1 MSDIPIDF
9 TELAQLTLLGISA
22 SSLDFKSTTLESDRY
37 VCCREQGPQGNTV
50 AIVDLQNN
58 NEVTRKNMT
67 ADNAIMHPIENV
79 ISLRANGTT
88 LQIFNL
94 GTKQRLKAH
103 TMNEPVIYWKWL
115 DNKHLGLVTQSLIYF
130 WNVFD
135 GTNDGPSKLTDRHH
149 SLNNAQIIN
158 FVAEPDLNW
167 FAVTG
172 IAQEDGRIAGHIQLY
187 SKSRNV
193 SQAIEGHVC
202 KFASITLSGAS
213 HPTKVFCVGNKNAQ
227 GQGNMHIIEID
238 HVDGNPPFQK
248 KQVDIFFPPDASN
261 DFPISLQASNKYGI
275 IYILTKYGFIHLY
288 DMETGAN
295 LFVNRITADPVFT
308 ATSYNNGTG
317 ILTVNKSGQ
326 VLSVEVSREKIIPYV
341 LEKLSNVP
349 LALALSSRGGF
360 PGAENLFTQQFQ
372 NYLNQGDYTNAAKVA
387 ASSEQLRTQDTINKL
402 KHITPQPGQISP
414 ILQYFSTLLD
424 RGTLN
429 KYESIELAKPV
440 LQQDRK
446 PLFEK
451 WLKEDKLTSSEEL
464 GDIVKSYNDT
474 TLALAVYIRANVNI
488 KVVSCLAELGQF
500 DKIVPYCEKVGYN
513 PDFTNLI
520 QNLVRVNPDKA
531 SEFATSLL
539 ASPATDSKLNVEQIA
554 DLFFSQNYIQQGTAF
569 LLDALKNDSPS
580 EGHLQTK
587 VLEINLLHA
596 PQVADAILGN
606 QMFSHYDKPTIGKL
620 CEKSGLFQRALEHYD
635 DLKDI
640 KRVIVHTNVL
650 PSDWLVSYFG
660 QLNVDQSIACLKE
673 LFSHNLQQ
681 NLQVIIQ
688 VATKYSDLIGPQKL
702 IKLFEE
708 YKCSEGLYY
717 YLSSIVNLTQDS
729 DVVFKYIQ
737 AAARIGQTKEIERVV
752 RDNNVYNGE
761 KVKNFLKEFK
771 LEDQLPLVIVCDR
784 FNFVHDLILYLY
796 KNQYFKFIEVYVQS
810 VNPSNTPQVI
820 AGLLDVDCDE
830 AVIKNLLMSVLG
842 RVPIKTLVEEVE
854 KRNRLK
860 ILLPYLEKTLE
871 GGSNDQEVYNALAKI
886 YIDSNNSPEKF
897 LQENNNYDTLVVGK
911 YCEKRDP
918 YLAYISY
925 SKGGNDDE
933 LINITNENKMYKY
946 QARYLLQKS
955 DLDLWNKVL
964 GSDNI
969 HRRQLVDQVISTGI
983 PELDDPEPISIT
995 VKAFMENDLP
1005 EELMELLEK
1014 IILEPS
1020 AFSENASLQG
1030 LMILTAIKAD
1040 SSKVSGYIEK
1050 LDKFDPQEIAPLC
1063 IDNGLNEEAFEVY
1076 DKFELRSEAMNVL
1089 VESIVSLDRAEQY
1102 AEKYDTP
1109 ELWYQL
1115 GTAQLDG
1122 LRIPEAIDSYI
1133 KSKNPENFEQ
1143 VIDIAEHAGK
1153 EEELLPYLEMARET
1167 LREPVIDGAIIN
1179 AYATLDRLR
1188 DMESFVGGSNVAD
1201 LETIG
1206 DKLFEAKNYKGAKI
1220 LYSNVSKYSKLATT
1234 LVYLEDYQGA
1244 VDCARKASNTSVW
1257 KQVNNACIENKEFRL
1272 AQICGLNLIV
1282 DAEELPELVKTYEYN
1297 GYFNELISLF
1307 ESGLGLERAHMGMF
1321 TELAILY
1328 AKYTP
1333 EKVMEHLKLFW
1344 SRINIPKVLTACED
1358 AHLYPELIFLY
1369 CHYEEWDNAALTMI
1383 EKSEVAF
1390 DHSSFKEIIVKAPNL
1405 EIYYKAI
1412 QFYLN
1417 ENPSLLVDLLS
1428 VLTPKLDLPRVVRM
1442 FIKSDNLPMIKP
1454 FLISVL
1460 DKNNSVVNSAY
1471 HDLLIEEEDY
1481 KSLRSSIEHESN
1493 NRFNK
1498 LDLAERL
1505 EKHDLIF
1512 FRQIAAT
1519 LYAKEKKYNKAI
1531 SILKADKLWSDL
1543 LKVVAIS
1550 KSPKIARDI
1559 LDYFVETGNHECFVA
1574 LLYTSYEYISHDYV
1588 MEVSWLHNLSNFI
1601 KPYEISIAY
1610 ENQKK
1615 LNELYVDLKK
1625 RQDAEKGDEESSKNG
1640 QAPLMLTNGPMSFQ
1654 NTGLLS
1660 APSLGFQPTGTGFGN
1675 AF

>member
-1 MSDIPIDF
+1 MSDIPINF
-9 TELAQLTLLGISA
+9 TQLSELTQLGISPQ
-22 SSLDFKSTTLESDRY
+22 SLDFKSTTLESDHY
-37 VCCREQGPQGNTV
+37 ICVRESGAQGNTV
-50 AIVDLQNN
+50 AIVDLHNN
-58 NEVTRKNMT
+58 FEVTRKNMS
-67 ADNAIMHPIENV
+67 ADNAIMHPKENV
-79 ISLRANGTT
+79 IALRANGTA

-94 GTKQRLKAH
+94 GTKQRLKSH
-103 TMNEPVIYWKWL
+103 TIESPVVLWKWL
-115 DNKHLGLVTQSLIYF
+115 TDDVLGLVTATDIYI
-130 WNVFD
+130 WSIFD
-135 GTNDGPSKLTDRHH
+135 GTNNGPVKLTDRHH
-149 SLNNAQIIN
+149 SLNNCQIIN

-187 SKSRNV
+187 SKARNV

-202 KFASITLSGAS
+202 KFAQITLSGAHS
-213 HPTKVFCVGNKNAQ
+213 PTKVFCIGNKAAS
-227 GQGNMHIIEID
+227 GQGNLHIIEID
-238 HVDGNPPFQK
+238 HVDGNPPFHK
-248 KQVDIFFPPDASN
+248 KSVDIFFPPDATN

-288 DMETGAN
+288 DIESGSN

-308 ATSYNNGTG
+308 AAPYNDSTG
-317 ILTVNKSGQ
+317 IITINKSGQ
-326 VLSVEVSREKIIPYV
+326 VLAVEVSKDKIIPYV
-341 LEKLSNVP
+341 LEKLSDVN
-349 LALALSSRGGF
+349 LALSLASRGGF
-360 PGAENLFTQQFQ
+360 PGAENLFQQQFQ
-372 NYLNQGDYTNAAKVA
+372 NYLNQGDYANAAKVA
-387 ASSEQLRTQDTINKL
+387 ASSEQLRTQETINKL

-424 RGTLN
+424 RGSLN

-474 TLALAVYIRANVNI
+474 ALALAIYVRANVNI

-500 DKIVPYCEKVGYN
+500 DKILPYCQKVNYE
-513 PDFTNLI
+513 PDYTNLI

-539 ASPATDSKLNVEQIA
+539 ANNTANLNVENIA
-554 DLFFSQNYIQQGTAF
+554 DLFFSQNFIQQGTAF

-580 EGHLQTK
+580 DGHLQTK

-606 QMFSHYDKPTIGKL
+606 NMFSHYDKPSIGKL

-640 KRVIVHTNVL
+640 KRVVVHTNVL
-650 PSDWLVSYFG
+650 PNDWLVSYFG
-660 QLNVDQSIACLKE
+660 QLNVQQSMACLNE
-673 LFSHNLQQ
+673 LLSNNIQQ
-681 NLQVIIQ
+681 NLQVVIQ
-688 VATKYSDLIGPQKL
+688 VATKYSDLLGPLNL
-702 IKLFEE
+702 IKLFET
-708 YKCSEGLYY
+708 YKCNEGKYY
-717 YLSSIVNLTQDS
+717 YLSSIVNLTQDP
-729 DVVFKYIQ
+729 DVVFKYIE
-737 AAARIGQTKEIERVV
+737 AAAKMNQTKEIERVV

-771 LEDQLPLVIVCDR
+771 LDDQLPLIIVCDR

-796 KNQYFKFIEVYVQS
+796 KNQYFKFIEVYVQQ
-810 VNPSNTPQVI
+810 VNPANTPQVV

-830 AVIKNLLMSVLG
+830 NIIKGLLMSVLG
-842 RVPIKTLVEEVE
+842 RVPLKELVQEVE

-860 ILLPYLEKTLE
+860 ILLPFLEKTLE
-871 GGSNDQEVYNALAKI
+871 GGSTDQEVYNTLAKI

-897 LQENNNYDTLVVGK
+897 LQENDNYDTLAVGR

-918 YLAYISY
+918 YLAYIAY

-946 QARYLLQKS
+946 QARYLLAKS
-955 DLDLWNKVL
+955 DFDLWAKVL
-964 GSDNI
+964 SPDNV
-969 HRRQLVDQVISTGI
+969 HRRQLIDQVVSTGI
-983 PELDDPEPISIT
+983 PELSDPEPVSVT

-1005 EELMELLEK
+1005 QELIELLEK

-1020 AFSENASLQG
+1020 PFNDNTSLQG
-1030 LMILTAIKAD
+1030 LLILTAIKAD
-1040 SSKVSGYIEK
+1040 PSRVANYVEK
-1050 LDKFDPQEIAPLC
+1050 LDKYDPTEIAPLC
-1063 IDNGLNEEAFEVY
+1063 IDNDLFEEAFDVY
-1076 DKFELRSEAMNVL
+1076 DKFELRSEAMKVL
-1089 VESIVSLDRAEQY
+1089 VEDIMSLDRGEQY

-1109 ELWYQL
+1109 ELWFQL
-1115 GTAQLDG
+1115 GTAQLNG
-1122 LRIPEAIDSYI
+1122 LRIPEAISSYV
-1133 KSKNPENFEQ
+1133 KSKNPSNFEQ
-1143 VIDIAEHAGK
+1143 VIEIAERAGK
-1153 EEELLPYLEMARET
+1153 EEELIPFLEMARET
-1167 LREPVIDGAIIN
+1167 LREPIVDNAVIN
-1179 AYATLDRLR
+1179 CYASLNKLS
-1188 DMESFVGGSNVAD
+1188 EIEKFVAGPNVAV
-1201 LETIG
+1201 LEEIG
-1206 DKLFEAKNYKGAKI
+1206 DKLFEAKNYKAAKI
-1220 LYSNVSKYSKLATT
+1220 LYSNISKYSKLATT

-1244 VDCARKASNTSVW
+1244 VDCARKASNTNVW
-1257 KQVNNACIENKEFRL
+1257 KQVNSACIENKEFRL
-1272 AQICGLNLIV
+1272 AQICGLNLII
-1282 DAEELPELVKTYEYN
+1282 DAEELPALVRTYEYN
-1297 GYFNELISLF
+1297 GYFDEVISLF

-1328 AKYTP
+1328 SKYRP

-1344 SRINIPKVLTACED
+1344 SRINIPKVLSACED

-1383 EKSEVAF
+1383 DKSEVAF
-1390 DHSSFKEIIVKAPNL
+1390 DHSSFKEIIVKVSNL

-1412 QFYLN
+1412 NFYMS
-1417 ENPSLLVDLLS
+1417 ENPTLLVDLLS

-1442 FIKSDNLPMIKP
+1442 FVKSDNLPLIKP

-1460 DKNNSVVNSAY
+1460 DKNNSIVNSAY

-1481 KSLRSSIEHESN
+1481 KSLNSAIESETS
-1493 NRFNK
+1493 NRFNS

-1505 EKHDLIF
+1505 ENHKIIF
-1512 FRQIAAT
+1512 FRQISAT
-1519 LYAKEKKYNKAI
+1519 LYTKNKKYNKAI
-1531 SILKADKLWSDL
+1531 SILKSDKLWADL
-1543 LKVVAIS
+1543 IKTVTIS
-1550 KSPKIARDI
+1550 KSTKLAHEL

-1574 LLYTSYEYISHDYV
+1574 LLYSSYDLVEFDYV
-1588 MEVSWLHNLSNFI
+1588 LELSWLHNLSNFI
-1601 KPYEISIAY
+1601 KPYEISIVY
-1610 ENQKK
+1610 ENRKK
-1615 LNELYVDLKK
+1615 LDEVYDDLQK
-1625 RQDAEKGDEESSKNG
+1625 RKQAEEKDDEPATG
-1640 QAPLMLTNGPMSFQ
+1640 QPLMITGGPVAQ
-1654 NTGLLS
+1654 NFTGL
-1660 APSLGFQPTGTGFGN
+1660 GYQPTGTGFGN

>member
-1 MSDIPIDF
+1 MSNDIPINF
-9 TELAQLTLLGISA
+9 TQLALLTDLGIQPA
-22 SSLDFKSTTLESDRY
+22 SLDFRSTTLESDHY
-37 VCCREQGPQGNTV
+37 VCVRESGPQGNTV
-50 AIVDLQNN
+50 AIIDLRNN
-58 NEVTRKNMT
+58 NEVTRKNMG
-67 ADNAIMHPIENV
+67 ADSAIMHPEQFV

-94 GTKQRLKAH
+94 GTKERLKSF
-103 TMNEPVIYWKWL
+103 TMDQPVVFWRWLTNEV
-115 DNKHLGLVTQSLIYF
+115 LGLITANSIYI

-135 GTNDGPSKLTDRHH
+135 GTNQGPTKLTERHH

-158 FVAEPDLNW
+158 FVAEPDLGW

-172 IAQEDGRIAGHIQLY
+172 IAQENGAIAGHIQLY

-193 SQAIEGHVC
+193 SQAIEGHVS
-202 KFASITLSGAS
+202 KFASIKLNGAP

-227 GQGNMHIIEID
+227 GQGNLHIIEID
-238 HVDGNPPFQK
+238 HVDGNPAFPK
-248 KQVDIFFPPDASN
+248 KSVDIFFPPDAAN
-261 DFPISLQASNKYGI
+261 DFPISLQASDKFGV

-288 DMETGAN
+288 DLESGSN

-308 ATSYNNGTG
+308 AAAYNNGTG
-317 ILTVNKSGQ
+317 IITVNKSGQ
-326 VLSVEVSREKIIPYV
+326 VLSVEIAQDKIIPYI
-341 LEKLSNVP
+341 LEKLSDVP
-349 LALALSSRGGF
+349 LALSLSSRGGF
-360 PGAENLFTQQFQ
+360 PGAENLFQQQFQ
-372 NYLNQGDYTNAAKVA
+372 NYLNQGDYANAAKVA

-424 RGTLN
+424 RGSLN

-474 TLALAVYIRANVNI
+474 ALALAVYIRANVNI

-500 DKIVPYCEKVGYN
+500 DKILPYCERVGYQ
-513 PDFTNLI
+513 PDYTNLI

-531 SEFATSLL
+531 SEFAVSLL
-539 ASPATDSKLNVEQIA
+539 ASPDTNLKVENVA

-569 LLDALKNDSPS
+569 LLDALKNDSPA

-606 QMFSHYDKPTIGKL
+606 NMFSHYDKPTIGKL

-650 PSDWLVSYFG
+650 PNDWLVSYFG
-660 QLNVDQSIACLKE
+660 QLNVQQSVTCLKE
-673 LFSHNLQQ
+673 LLSNNMQQ
-681 NLQVIIQ
+681 NLQVVIQ
-688 VATKYSDLIGPQKL
+688 VATKYSDLIGPLTL
-702 IKLFEE
+702 IKIFED
-708 YKCSEGLYY
+708 YKCTEGEYY
-717 YLSSIVNLTQDS
+717 YLSSIVNLTQEP

-737 AAARIGQTKEIERVV
+737 CAAKMNQPKEIERVV

-771 LEDQLPLVIVCDR
+771 LDDQLPLIIVCDR

-796 KNQYFKFIEVYVQS
+796 KNQYFKFIEVYVQQ
-810 VNPSNTPQVI
+810 VNSANTPQVI

-830 AVIKNLLMSVLG
+830 NIIKGLLMSVLG
-842 RVPIKTLVEEVE
+842 RVPIKELVVEVE

-860 ILLPYLEKTLE
+860 ILLPFLEKTLE
-871 GGSNDQEVYNALAKI
+871 GGSTDQEVYNTLAKI
-886 YIDSNNSPEKF
+886 YIDSNNNPEKF
-897 LQENNNYDTLVVGK
+897 LQENPNYDTLSVGK

-918 YLAYISY
+918 YLAYIAY
-925 SKGGNDDE
+925 SKGNNNDE

-955 DLDLWNKVL
+955 DFELWSKVL
-964 GSDNI
+964 TEENP

-983 PELDDPEPISIT
+983 PELTDPEPISIT

-1005 EELMELLEK
+1005 QELIELLEK

-1020 AFSENASLQG
+1020 PFNDNTSLQG
-1030 LMILTAIKAD
+1030 LLILTAIKAD
-1040 SSKVSGYIEK
+1040 SSRVSGYVDK
-1050 LDKFDPQEIAPLC
+1050 LDKFDPHEIAPLC
-1063 IDNGLNEEAFEVY
+1063 IDNQLYEEAFEVY
-1076 DKFELRSEAMNVL
+1076 DKFELRTDAMKVL
-1089 VESIVSLDRAEQY
+1089 LDDIMSLDRGEQY
-1102 AEKYDTP
+1102 AEKYDTS

-1115 GTAQLDG
+1115 GTAQLNG
-1122 LRIPEAIDSYI
+1122 LRVPEAIDSYV

-1143 VIDIAEHAGK
+1143 VIEISEHAGK
-1153 EEELLPYLEMARET
+1153 EEELIPFLDMARET
-1167 LREPVIDGAIIN
+1167 LRESAIDGALIN
-1179 AYATLDRLR
+1179 CYASLGKLSDI
-1188 DMESFVGGSNVAD
+1188 EKFVGGSNVAD
-1201 LETIG
+1201 LEAIG
-1206 DKLFEAKNYKGAKI
+1206 DKLFEAKNYKAAKI
-1220 LYSNVSKYSKLATT
+1220 LYSNISKYSKLATT
-1234 LVYLEDYQGA
+1234 LVYLQDYQSA
-1244 VDCARKASNTSVW
+1244 VDCARKASNTQVW
-1257 KQVNNACIENKEFRL
+1257 KQVNSACIENKEFRL
-1272 AQICGLNLIV
+1272 AQICGLNLII
-1282 DAEELPELVKTYEYN
+1282 DAEELPELVQTYEHN
-1297 GYFNELISLF
+1297 GYFNELIALF

-1328 AKYTP
+1328 SKYSP

-1344 SRINIPKVLTACED
+1344 SRINIPKVLTACEE

-1412 QFYLN
+1412 NFYLQ

-1428 VLTPKLDLPRVVRM
+1428 VLTPRLDLPRVVRI
-1442 FIKSDNLPMIKP
+1442 FVKSDNLPLVKP

-1460 DKNNSVVNSAY
+1460 DKNNSVVNGAY

-1481 KSLRSSIEHESN
+1481 KSLRSSIESEAS
-1493 NRFNK
+1493 NRFNS

-1505 EKHDLIF
+1505 ENHDLIF
-1512 FRQIAAT
+1512 FRQISAT
-1519 LYAKEKKYNKAI
+1519 LYTKNKKFTKAI
-1531 SILKADKLWSDL
+1531 SILKNDKLWPDL
-1543 LKVVAIS
+1543 IKTATIS
-1550 KSPKIARDI
+1550 RSTKIAHEL
-1559 LDYFVETGNHECFVA
+1559 LDYFVETGNHEGFVA
-1574 LLYTSYEYISHDYV
+1574 LLYSAYDIIEYDYV
-1588 MEVSWLHNLSNFI
+1588 LELSWLHNLVNFV
-1601 KPYEISIAY
+1601 KPYEISITY
-1610 ENQKK
+1610 ENNKK
-1615 LNELYVDLKK
+1615 LKEVHQDLQK
-1625 RQDAEKGDEESSKNG
+1625 RLEAEKTEEDAPINK
-1640 QAPLMLTNGPMSFQ
+1640 PLMITNG
-1654 NTGLLS
+1654 TGMN
-1660 APSLGFQPTGTGFGN
+1660 GIGYQPTGAGFGN

>member
-1 MSDIPIDF
+1 MSSDIPIDF
-9 TELAQLTLLGISA
+9 TELAQLTSVGIQPA
-22 SSLDFKSTTLESDRY
+22 SLDFKSTTLESDRY
-37 VCCREQGPQGNTV
+37 VCVRETGASGNTV
-50 AIVDLQNN
+50 AIVDLYNN

-67 ADNAIMHPIENV
+67 ADNAIMHPTEFV

-88 LQIFNL
+88 IQIFNL
-94 GTKQRLKAH
+94 GSKQRLKSY
-103 TMNEPVIYWKWL
+103 TMDEPVVFWKWL
-115 DNKHLGLVTQSLIYF
+115 NNEYLGLITGSAVFY

-135 GTNDGPSKLTDRHH
+135 GTNNGPIKLTERHH

-158 FVAEPDLNW
+158 IVAEPDLNW
-167 FAVTG
+167 FAING
-172 IAQEDGRIAGHIQLY
+172 IAQEDGRIAGHIQLF
-187 SKSRNV
+187 SKTRNV
-193 SQAIEGHVC
+193 SQAIEGHVS
-202 KFASITLSGAS
+202 KFASIKLSGAA

-227 GQGNMHIIEID
+227 GQGNLHIIEID
-238 HVDGNPPFQK
+238 HVDGNPPFPK
-248 KQVDIFFPPDASN
+248 KSVDIFFPPDATN
-261 DFPISLQASNKYGI
+261 DFPISLQASDKYGI
-275 IYILTKYGFIHLY
+275 VYILTKYGFIHLY
-288 DMETGAN
+288 DMETGSN

-308 ATSYNNGTG
+308 ASAFKDGTG
-317 ILTVNKSGQ
+317 IITINKAGQ
-326 VLSVEVSREKIIPYV
+326 VLSVEVSRDRIVPYV
-341 LEKLSNVP
+341 LDKLSNVS
-349 LALALSSRGGF
+349 LALSLSSRGGF

-387 ASSEQLRTQDTINKL
+387 ASSEQLRTPDTINKL
-402 KHITPQPGQISP
+402 KHITPAPGQISP

-474 TLALAVYIRANVNI
+474 TLALAVYIRANVHI
-488 KVVSCLAELGQF
+488 KVVSSLAELGQF
-500 DKIVPYCEKVGYN
+500 DKIMPYCQKVGYS
-513 PDFTNLI
+513 PDYTNLI

-539 ASPATDSKLNVEQIA
+539 QTPDSNINVENVA

-569 LLDALKNDSPS
+569 LLDALKNDSPA

-606 QMFSHYDKPTIGKL
+606 NMFSHYDKPSIGKL

-650 PSDWLVSYFG
+650 PNDWLVAYFG
-660 QLNVDQSIACLKE
+660 QLTVEQTVACIKE
-673 LFSHNLQQ
+673 LLSNNMQQ

-688 VATKYSDLIGPQKL
+688 VATKYSDLIGPLNL
-702 IKLFEE
+702 IKIFET
-708 YKCSEGLYY
+708 YKCTEGEYY
-717 YLSSIVNLTQDS
+717 YLSSIVNLTQEP

-737 AAARIGQTKEIERVV
+737 CAARMNQPKEIERVV

-771 LEDQLPLVIVCDR
+771 LDDQLPLIIVCDR

-796 KNQYFKFIEVYVQS
+796 KNQYFKFIEVYVQQ
-810 VNPSNTPQVI
+810 VNSANTPQVV

-830 AVIKNLLMSVLG
+830 TIIKNLLNSVIG
-842 RVPIKTLVEEVE
+842 RVPIKELVVEVE

-860 ILLPYLEKTLE
+860 ILLPFLEATLQ
-871 GGSNDQEVYNALAKI
+871 GGSNDQEVYNTLAKI

-897 LQENNNYDTLVVGK
+897 LQENSNYDTLVVGK

-946 QARYLLQKS
+946 QARYLLAKS
-955 DLDLWNKVL
+955 DFDLWNKVL
-964 GSDNI
+964 GDDNI
-969 HRRQLVDQVISTGI
+969 HRRQLIDQVISTGI
-983 PELDDPEPISIT
+983 PELDDPEPISLT

-1005 EELMELLEK
+1005 QELIELLEK

-1020 AFSENASLQG
+1020 PFNDNTSLQG
-1030 LMILTAIKAD
+1030 LLILTAIKAD
-1040 SSKVSGYIEK
+1040 PSRVMNYIEK
-1050 LDKFDPQEIAPLC
+1050 LDKYDPQEIAPLC
-1063 IDNGLNEEAFEVY
+1063 IDAQLYEEAFEIY
-1076 DKFELRSEAMNVL
+1076 DRFELRTDAMRVL
-1089 VESIVSLDRAEQY
+1089 VEDIMSLDRGEQY
-1102 AEKYDTP
+1102 AEKFNTS

-1115 GTAQLDG
+1115 GTAQLNG
-1122 LRIPEAIDSYI
+1122 LRIPEAIESYV

-1143 VIDIAEHAGK
+1143 VIEISERAGK
-1153 EEELLPYLEMARET
+1153 EEELVPFLDMARET
-1167 LREPVIDGAIIN
+1167 LREPLIDGALIN
-1179 AYATLDRLR
+1179 CYASLGRLSEI
-1188 DMESFVGGSNVAD
+1188 ESFVSGPNVAD
-1201 LETIG
+1201 SESIG

-1244 VDCARKASNTSVW
+1244 VECARKASNINVW

-1272 AQICGLNLIV
+1272 AQICGLNLII
-1282 DAEELPELVKTYEYN
+1282 DAEELPELVKTYEWN

-1307 ESGLGLERAHMGMF
+1307 ENGLSLERAHMGMF

-1328 AKYTP
+1328 SKYSP

-1344 SRINIPKVLTACED
+1344 SRINIPKVLTACEE

-1390 DHSSFKEIIVKAPNL
+1390 DHLSFKEIIVKAPNL

-1412 QFYLN
+1412 NFYLA

-1428 VLTPKLDLPRVVRM
+1428 VLAPKLDLPRVVRM
-1442 FIKSDNLPMIKP
+1442 FVKSDNLPLIKP

-1460 DKNNSVVNSAY
+1460 EKNNSVVNGAY
-1471 HDLLIEEEDY
+1471 HDLLIEEDDY
-1481 KSLRSSIEHESN
+1481 KSLKEAIEN
-1493 NRFNK
+1493 DAYNRFNS

-1505 EKHDLIF
+1505 ENHEIIF
-1512 FRQIAAT
+1512 FRQISAT
-1519 LYAKEKKYNKAI
+1519 LYTKNKKFTKSI
-1531 SILKADKLWSDL
+1531 SILKNDKLWPDL
-1543 LKVVAIS
+1543 IKTAAVS
-1550 KSPKIARDI
+1550 NSTKIAHEL

-1574 LLYTSYEYISHDYV
+1574 LLYTCYDLIEYDYV
-1588 MEVSWLHNLSNFI
+1588 IELTWLHNLANFV
-1601 KPYEISIAY
+1601 KPYEISVAA
-1610 ENQKK
+1610 ENQKL
-1615 LNELYVDLKK
+1615 LNEVYADLKK
-1625 RQDAEKGDEESSKNG
+1625 RREAEQQDEDAPIN
-1640 QAPLMLTNGPMSFQ
+1640 QPLMITNGNAGMA
-1654 NTGLLS
+1654 GI
-1660 APSLGFQPTGTGFGN
+1660 GFQPTGAGFGN
-1675 AF
+1675 PY

>member
-1 MSDIPIDF
+1 MSNDIPIDF
-9 TELAQLTLLGISA
+9 TELALLTELGIQQ
-22 SSLDFKSTTLESDRY
+22 SSLDFRSTTLESDHY
-37 VCCREQGPQGNTV
+37 VCVREQGLLGNTV
-50 AIVDLQNN
+50 AIIDLKNN
-58 NEVTRKNMT
+58 NAVTRKNMS
-67 ADNAIMHPIENV
+67 ADSAILHPGQLV

-94 GTKQRLKAH
+94 GTKQRLKSF
-103 TMNEPVIYWKWL
+103 TMDQAVVYWKWL
-115 DNKHLGLVTQSLIYF
+115 DNENLGLVTANSIYT
-130 WNVFD
+130 WSIFD
-135 GTNDGPSKLTDRHH
+135 GSNDGPVKLTDRHH
-149 SLNNAQIIN
+149 TLNNCQIIN
-158 FVAEPDLNW
+158 FVAEPQLNW

-172 IAQEDGRIAGHIQLY
+172 IAQEEGRIAGHIQLF

-202 KFASITLSGAS
+202 KFGQVKLNGAL

-227 GQGNMHIIEID
+227 GQGNLHIIEID
-238 HVDGNPPFQK
+238 HVEGNPDFSK
-248 KQVDIFFPPDASN
+248 KSVDIFFPPDAAN
-261 DFPISLQASNKYGI
+261 DFPISLQASDKYGI
-275 IYILTKYGFIHLY
+275 VYILTKYGFIHLY
-288 DMETGAN
+288 DMETGSN

-308 ATSYNNGTG
+308 AAPYNDGTG
-317 ILTVNKSGQ
+317 IITINKSGQ
-326 VLSVEVSREKIIPYV
+326 VLSVEISQSKIIPYV

-464 GDIVKSYNDT
+464 GDIVKSYNDAG
-474 TLALAVYIRANVNI
+474 LALAVYIRANVNI

-500 DKIVPYCEKVGYN
+500 DKIMPYCEKVGYK
-513 PDFTNLI
+513 PDYTNLI

-539 ASPATDSKLNVEQIA
+539 ASSDTDLKIENIA

-569 LLDALKNDSPS
+569 LLDALKNDSPA

-606 QMFSHYDKPTIGKL
+606 NMFSHYDKPTIGKL

-650 PSDWLVSYFG
+650 PNDWLVAYFG
-660 QLNVDQSIACLKE
+660 QLNVQQSVACLKE
-673 LFSHNLQQ
+673 LLSNNIQQ
-681 NLQVIIQ
+681 NLQIVIQ
-688 VATKYSDLIGPQKL
+688 VATKYSDLIGPLTL
-702 IKLFEE
+702 IKIFED
-708 YKCSEGLYY
+708 YKCNEGAYY
-717 YLSSIVNLTQDS
+717 YLSSIVNLTQDP

-737 AAARIGQTKEIERVV
+737 CAAKMNQTKEIERVV

-771 LEDQLPLVIVCDR
+771 LEDQLPLIIVCDR
-784 FNFVHDLILYLY
+784 FNFVHDLILFLY
-796 KNQYFKFIEVYVQS
+796 KNKYFKFIEVYVQQ

-830 AVIKNLLMSVLG
+830 NIIKGLLISVLG
-842 RVPIKTLVEEVE
+842 RVPIKELVAEVE

-860 ILLPYLEKTLE
+860 ILLPFLEKTLE
-871 GGSNDQEVYNALAKI
+871 GGSTDQEVFNTLAKI
-886 YIDSNNSPEKF
+886 YIDSNNNPEKF
-897 LQENNNYDTLVVGK
+897 LQDNTNYDTLAVGK

-918 YLAYISY
+918 YLAYICY
-925 SKGGNDDE
+925 SKGSNNDE

-946 QARYLLQKS
+946 QARYLLAKS
-955 DLDLWNKVL
+955 DFDLWNKVL
-964 GSDNI
+964 TEENT
-969 HRRQLVDQVISTGI
+969 HRRQLVDQVIATGI

-1005 EELMELLEK
+1005 HELIELLEK
-1014 IILEPS
+1014 IILETSP
-1020 AFSENASLQG
+1020 FNDNTSLQG
-1030 LMILTAIKAD
+1030 LLILTAIKAD
-1040 SSKVSGYIEK
+1040 NSRVMGYIEK
-1050 LDKFDPQEIAPLC
+1050 LDKFDPEEIAPLC
-1063 IDNGLNEEAFEVY
+1063 IDNQLYEEAFEVY
-1076 DKFELRSEAMNVL
+1076 DKFELRSDAMKVL
-1089 VESIVSLDRAEQY
+1089 VDDIMSLDRGEQY
-1102 AEKYDTP
+1102 AEKYDVS

-1115 GTAQLDG
+1115 GTAQLNG
-1122 LRIPEAIDSYI
+1122 LRIPEAIDSYV
-1133 KSKNPENFEQ
+1133 KSKNPGNFEQ
-1143 VIDIAEHAGK
+1143 VIEISEHAGK
-1153 EEELLPYLEMARET
+1153 EEELIPFLDMARET
-1167 LREPVIDGAIIN
+1167 LRESSIDGALIN
-1179 AYATLDRLR
+1179 CYANAGKLNEIEKFVSGPNVA
-1188 DMESFVGGSNVAD
+1188 DMES
-1201 LETIG
+1201 IG
-1206 DKLFEAKNYKGAKI
+1206 DKLFEAKNYKAAKI

-1234 LVYLEDYQGA
+1234 LVYLKDYQGA

-1257 KQVNNACIENKEFRL
+1257 KQVNYACIENKEFRL
-1272 AQICGLNLIV
+1272 AQICGLNLII
-1282 DAEELPELVKTYEYN
+1282 DAEELPELVKLYEKN
-1297 GYFNELISLF
+1297 GYFNELFALF

-1328 AKYTP
+1328 TKYSP

-1344 SRINIPKVLTACED
+1344 SRINIPKVLTACEE

-1383 EKSEVAF
+1383 DKSEVAF
-1390 DHSSFKEIIVKAPNL
+1390 DHSSFKEIVVKASNL

-1412 QFYLN
+1412 NFYIN

-1442 FIKSDNLPMIKP
+1442 FVKSDNLPLIKP

-1460 DKNNSVVNSAY
+1460 DKNNSVVNGAY

-1481 KSLRSSIEHESN
+1481 KSLRSTIENESN
-1493 NRFNK
+1493 NRFNS

-1505 EKHDLIF
+1505 ENHDLIF
-1512 FRQIAAT
+1512 FRQISAT
-1519 LYAKEKKYNKAI
+1519 LYTKNKKFIKSI
-1531 SILKADKLWSDL
+1531 SILKNDKLWADL
-1543 LKVVAIS
+1543 IKTAAVS
-1550 KSPKIARDI
+1550 KSTKIAHEL
-1559 LDYFVETGNHECFVA
+1559 LDYFVETGNRECFVA
-1574 LLYTSYEYISHDYV
+1574 LLYTCYDTIEYDYV
-1588 MEVSWLHNLSNFI
+1588 LELSWLHELGNFI
-1601 KPYEISIAY
+1601 KPYEISVTY

-1615 LNELYVDLKK
+1615 LGEVYNDLQK
-1625 RQDAEKGDEESSKNG
+1625 RREAEKQDEENPGMG
-1640 QAPLMLTNGPMSFQ
+1640 QPLMITNGPAMNQSI
-1654 NTGLLS
+1654 TGL
-1660 APSLGFQPTGTGFGN
+1660 GYQPTGAGFGN

>member
-1 MSDIPIDF
+1 MSSDIPIEF
-9 TELAQLTLLGISA
+9 TELTQLTQLGISA
-22 SSLDFKSTTLESDRY
+22 NSLDFKSTTLESDHY
-37 VCCREQGPQGNTV
+37 VCIRENGSNGNTV
-50 AIVDLQNN
+50 AIIDLKNN
-58 NEVTRKNMT
+58 NEITRKTMS
-67 ADNAIMHPIENV
+67 ADNAIMHPNQFV

-94 GTKQRLKAH
+94 GSKQRLKAF
-103 TMNEPVIYWKWL
+103 TLDEPVVFWKWIN
-115 DNKHLGLVTQSLIYF
+115 DTHLGLVTGSAIYY

-135 GTNDGPSKLTDRHH
+135 GTGDGPIRLSERHH
-149 SLNNAQIIN
+149 SLNNSQIIN

-167 FAVTG
+167 FAING

-193 SQAIEGHVC
+193 SQAIEGHVS
-202 KFASITLSGAS
+202 KFASIRLNGSSA
-213 HPTKVFCVGNKNAQ
+213 PTKVFCVGNKNAQ
-227 GQGNMHIIEID
+227 GQGNLHIIEID
-238 HVDGNPPFQK
+238 HIEGNPQFQK
-248 KQVDIFFPPDASN
+248 KTVDIFFPHDAAN
-261 DFPISLQASNKYGI
+261 DFPISLQASDEYGI
-275 IYILTKYGFIHLY
+275 IYVLTKYGFIHLY
-288 DMETGAN
+288 DIETGAN
-295 LFVNRITADPVFT
+295 LFVNRITAENVFT
-308 ATSYNNGTG
+308 ASSFNEGRGLIT
-317 ILTVNKSGQ
+317 INKSGQ
-326 VLSVEVSREKIIPYV
+326 VLSVEVSRDKIIPYV
-341 LEKLSNVP
+341 LEKLANVP

-360 PGAENLFTQQFQ
+360 PGAENLFQQQFQ
-372 NYLNQGDYTNAAKVA
+372 NFLNQGDYSNAAKVA
-387 ASSEQLRTQDTINKL
+387 ASSEQLRTPDTINKL

-414 ILQYFSTLLD
+414 ILEYFSILLD

-429 KYESIELAKPV
+429 KFESIELAKPV

-488 KVVSCLAELGQF
+488 KVVSSLAELGQF
-500 DKIVPYCEKVGYN
+500 DKIIPYCEKVGYN

-539 ASPATDSKLNVEQIA
+539 ARQDNNLNIENVA

-569 LLDALKNDSPS
+569 LLDALKNDSPA

-606 QMFSHYDKPTIGKL
+606 RMFSHYDKPTIGKL

-650 PSDWLVSYFG
+650 PNDWLVAYFG
-660 QLNVDQSIACLKE
+660 QLNVQQSVACIKE
-673 LFSHNLQQ
+673 LLANNMAQ

-688 VATKYSDLIGPQKL
+688 VATKYSDLIGPLTL
-702 IKLFEE
+702 IKIFED
-708 YKCSEGLYY
+708 YKCTEGEYY
-717 YLSSIVNLTQDS
+717 YLSSIVNLTQDA

-737 AAARIGQTKEIERVV
+737 AAAKMNQTKEIERVV

-771 LEDQLPLVIVCDR
+771 LDDQLPLIIVCDR

-810 VNPSNTPQVI
+810 VNPGNTPHVI

-830 AVIKNLLMSVLG
+830 NIIKNLLLSVLG
-842 RVPIKTLVEEVE
+842 RVPIKELVAEVE

-860 ILLPYLEKTLE
+860 ILLPFLEKTLE
-871 GGSNDQEVYNALAKI
+871 GGSNDQEVYNTLAKI

-897 LQENNNYDTLVVGK
+897 LQENDIYDTLVVGK

-918 YLAYISY
+918 YLAYIAY

-933 LINITNENKMYKY
+933 LIQITNENKMYKY

-955 DLDLWNKVL
+955 DFNLWNKVL
-964 GSDNI
+964 ANDDI
-969 HRRQLVDQVISTGI
+969 HRRQLIDQVISTGI
-983 PELDDPEPISIT
+983 PELNDPEPISVT

-1005 EELMELLEK
+1005 QELIELLEK

-1020 AFSENASLQG
+1020 PFNDNTSLQG
-1030 LMILTAIKAD
+1030 LLILTAIKAD
-1040 SSKVSGYIEK
+1040 PSRVSRYVEN
-1050 LDKFDPQEIAPLC
+1050 LDKYDPEEIAPLC
-1063 IDNGLNEEAFEVY
+1063 IDNQLYEEAFEVY
-1076 DKFELRSEAMNVL
+1076 DKFELRTDAMKVL
-1089 VESIVSLDRAEQY
+1089 VEDIMSLDRGEQY
-1102 AEKYDTP
+1102 AEKHDTSD
-1109 ELWYQL
+1109 LWYQL
-1115 GTAQLDG
+1115 GTAQLNG
-1122 LRIPEAIDSYI
+1122 LRIPEAIDSYV
-1133 KSKNPENFEQ
+1133 KSRNPTNYEQ
-1143 VIDIAEHAGK
+1143 VIEIAEHAGK
-1153 EEELLPYLEMARET
+1153 EEELISFLDMARES
-1167 LREPVIDGAIIN
+1167 LREPLIDGALIN
-1179 AYATLDRLR
+1179 AYASLDKLN
-1188 DMESFVGGSNVAD
+1188 EIEKFVGGPNVAD

-1244 VDCARKASNTSVW
+1244 VDCARKASNINVW

-1282 DAEELPELVKTYEYN
+1282 DAEELPELVLTYEYN
-1297 GYFNELISLF
+1297 GYFQELIALF

-1328 AKYTP
+1328 AKYSP

-1344 SRINIPKVLTACED
+1344 SRLNIPKVLSACEE

-1390 DHSSFKEIIVKAPNL
+1390 DHTSFKEIIVKATNL

-1412 QFYLN
+1412 QFYIN

-1428 VLTPKLDLPRVVRM
+1428 VLTPRLDLPRVVRI
-1442 FIKSDNLPMIKP
+1442 FVKSDNLPLIKP

-1460 DKNNSVVNSAY
+1460 EKNNSVVNGAY

-1481 KSLRSSIEHESN
+1481 KSLKSSIENESN

-1505 EKHDLIF
+1505 ENHDLIF
-1512 FRQIAAT
+1512 FRQISAT
-1519 LYAKEKKYNKAI
+1519 LYTKEKKYNKAI
-1531 SILKADKLWSDL
+1531 SILKNDKLWSDL
-1543 LKVVAIS
+1543 IRTVAIS
-1550 KSPKIARDI
+1550 KSNKIAHEI

-1574 LLYTSYEYISHDYV
+1574 LLYTCYEYIQYDYV
-1588 MEVSWLHNLSNFI
+1588 LEVSWLHNLGNFI
-1601 KPYEISIAY
+1601 KPYEISIAS
-1610 ENQKK
+1610 ENQKRI
-1615 LNELYVDLKK
+1615 NEVYTDLKK
-1625 RQDAEKGDEESSKNG
+1625 RQEAEKDEEDKPLG
-1640 QAPLMLTNGPMSFQ
+1640 QPLMITNGPIAV
-1654 NTGLLS
+1654 NGL
-1660 APSLGFQPTGTGFGN
+1660 GYQPTGTGFGN
-1675 AF
+1675 SF

>member
-1 MSDIPIDF
+1 MSNDIPIDF
-9 TELAQLTLLGISA
+9 TELTQLTQLGIQQ

-37 VCCREQGPQGNTV
+37 VCVRESGASGNTV
-50 AIVDLQNN
+50 AIVDLKNN

-67 ADNAIMHPIENV
+67 ADNAIMHPTENV
-79 ISLRANGTT
+79 VSLRANGTT

-94 GTKQRLKAH
+94 ESKQRLKAF
-103 TMNEPVIYWKWL
+103 TMDEPVVYWKWL
-115 DNKHLGLVTQSLIYF
+115 DNQHLGLVTGSSIFY

-135 GTNDGPSKLTDRHH
+135 GSNNGPVKLTERHH
-149 SLNNAQIIN
+149 TLNNCQIIN
-158 FVAEPDLNW
+158 IVAEPDLNW
-167 FAVTG
+167 FAVNG
-172 IAQEDGRIAGHIQLY
+172 IAQEDGRIAGHIQLF
-187 SKSRNV
+187 SKARNV
-193 SQAIEGHVC
+193 SQAIEGHVS
-202 KFASITLSGAS
+202 KFASIKLSGAAS
-213 HPTKVFCVGNKNAQ
+213 PTKVFCVGNKNAS
-227 GQGNMHIIEID
+227 GQGNLHIIEID

-248 KQVDIFFPPDASN
+248 KLVDIFFPPDAAN
-261 DFPISLQASNKYGI
+261 DFPISLQASDKYGI
-275 IYILTKYGFIHLY
+275 VYVLTKYGFIHLY

-308 ATSYNNGTG
+308 ASAYNSGTG
-317 ILTVNKSGQ
+317 IITINKSGQ
-326 VLSVEVSREKIIPYV
+326 VLTVEVAKDKIIPYV

-360 PGAENLFTQQFQ
+360 PGAENLFNQQFQ
-372 NYLNQGDYTNAAKVA
+372 NYLNQGDYANAAKVA

-464 GDIVKSYNDT
+464 GDIVKSYNDPA
-474 TLALAVYIRANVNI
+474 LALAVYIRANVNI

-500 DKIVPYCEKVGYN
+500 DKILPYCQKVGYN
-513 PDFTNLI
+513 PDYTNLI
-520 QNLVRVNPDKA
+520 QNLIRVSPDKA
-531 SEFATSLL
+531 SEFAVSLL
-539 ASPATDSKLNVEQIA
+539 AGGEANLNTEVIA
-554 DLFFSQNYIQQGTAF
+554 DLFFSQNYFQQGTAF
-569 LLDALKNDSPS
+569 LLDALKNDSPA

-587 VLEINLLHA
+587 VLEVNLLNA

-606 QMFSHYDKPTIGKL
+606 NMFSHYDKPTIGKL

-650 PSDWLVSYFG
+650 PIDWLVGYFG
-660 QLNVDQSIACLKE
+660 QLNVQQSVSCLKE
-673 LFSHNLQQ
+673 LLSNNMQQ
-681 NLQVIIQ
+681 NLQAVIQ
-688 VATKYSDLIGPQKL
+688 VATKYSDLIGALTL
-702 IKLFEE
+702 IKIFEDF
-708 YKCSEGLYY
+708 KCTEGLYY
-717 YLSSIVNLTQDS
+717 YLSSIVNLTQEP

-737 AAARIGQTKEIERVV
+737 AAAKMNQTKEIERVV

-771 LEDQLPLVIVCDR
+771 LDDQLPLIIVCDR

-810 VNPSNTPQVI
+810 VNPANTPQVI
-820 AGLLDVDCDE
+820 AGLLDVDCE
-830 AVIKNLLMSVLG
+830 ESIIKNLLLSVLG
-842 RVPIKTLVEEVE
+842 RVPIKELVAEVE

-860 ILLPYLEKTLE
+860 ILLPFLEKTLE
-871 GGSNDQEVYNALAKI
+871 GGSNDQEVYNTLAKI
-886 YIDSNNSPEKF
+886 YIDSNNAPEKF
-897 LQENNNYDTLVVGK
+897 LQENNNYDTLAVGK

-946 QARYLLQKS
+946 QARYLLSKS
-955 DLDLWNKVL
+955 DFDLWNKVL
-964 GSDNI
+964 QEDNI

-983 PELDDPEPISIT
+983 PELSDPEPISIT

-1005 EELMELLEK
+1005 QELIELLEK

-1020 AFSENASLQG
+1020 PFNDNTSLQG

-1040 SSKVSGYIEK
+1040 SSRVSNYIEK
-1050 LDKFDPQEIAPLC
+1050 LDKFDPEEIAPLC
-1063 IDNGLNEEAFEVY
+1063 IDNQLYEEAFEVY
-1076 DKFELRSEAMNVL
+1076 DKFELRLEAIKVL
-1089 VESIVSLDRAEQY
+1089 VEEIMSLDRGEQY

-1115 GTAQLDG
+1115 GSAQLNG
-1122 LRIPEAIDSYI
+1122 LRIPEAINSYV
-1133 KSKNPENFEQ
+1133 KSKIPDNYEQ
-1143 VIDIAEHAGK
+1143 VIEISEHAGK
-1153 EEELLPYLEMARET
+1153 EEELIAFLDMAREN
-1167 LREPVIDGAIIN
+1167 LREPVIDGALIN
-1179 AYATLDRLR
+1179 AYASLDRLS
-1188 DMESFVGGSNVAD
+1188 DIEKFVGGSNVAD
-1201 LETIG
+1201 LESIG
-1206 DKLFEAKNYKGAKI
+1206 DKLFEAKNYKAAKI

-1257 KQVNNACIENKEFRL
+1257 KQVNSACIENKEFRL
-1272 AQICGLNLIV
+1272 AQICGLNLII
-1282 DAEELPELVKTYEYN
+1282 DAEELPELVKTYEFN
-1297 GYFNELISLF
+1297 GYFNELIALF

-1321 TELAILY
+1321 TELATLY
-1328 AKYTP
+1328 AKYSP

-1344 SRINIPKVLTACED
+1344 SRINIPKVLTACEE

-1383 EKSEVAF
+1383 ERSEVAF
-1390 DHSSFKEIIVKAPNL
+1390 DHSAFKEIIVKAPNL

-1412 QFYLN
+1412 NFYLN

-1428 VLTPKLDLPRVVRM
+1428 VLTPKLDLPRVVRI
-1442 FIKSDNLPMIKP
+1442 FVKSDNLPMIKP

-1460 DKNNSVVNSAY
+1460 EKNNSVVNSAY

-1481 KSLRSSIEHESN
+1481 KSLRSSIENESN

-1505 EKHDLIF
+1505 ENHDLIF
-1512 FRQIAAT
+1512 FRQISAT
-1519 LYAKEKKYNKAI
+1519 LYTKEKKFNKAI
-1531 SILKADKLWSDL
+1531 SILKNDKNWPGLI
-1543 LKVVAIS
+1543 KTVAIS
-1550 KSPKIARDI
+1550 KSTKLAHEL
-1559 LDYFVETGNHECFVA
+1559 LDYFVETGNHECFIT
-1574 LLYTSYEYISHDYV
+1574 LLYSSYEIISYDYV
-1588 MEVSWLHNLSNFI
+1588 LELSWLHNLGNFI

-1615 LNELYVDLKK
+1615 INEVYQDLKK
-1625 RQDAEKGDEESSKNG
+1625 RRDAEKREEDSPSVG
-1640 QAPLMLTNGPMSFQ
+1640 QPLMITNG
-1654 NTGLLS
+1654 TGL
-1660 APSLGFQPTGTGFGN
+1660 GYQPTGAGFGN

>member
-1 MSDIPIDF
+1 MSNDIPIDF
-9 TELAQLTLLGISA
+9 TELTQLTQLGIQP
-22 SSLDFKSTTLESDRY
+22 SSLDFKSTTLESDSY
-37 VCCREQGPQGNTV
+37 ICVRESGANGNTV
-50 AIVDLQNN
+50 AIIDLKNN
-58 NEVTRKNMT
+58 NAVTRKNMS
-67 ADNAIMHPIENV
+67 ADSAIMHTTQFV
-79 ISLRANGTT
+79 VSLRANGTT

-94 GTKQRLKAH
+94 GSKQRLKAF
-103 TMNEPVIYWKWL
+103 TLDEPVVFWKWL
-115 DNKHLGLVTQSLIYF
+115 NDEYLGLVTGTGIYY

-135 GTNDGPSKLTDRHH
+135 GSNDGPTKLTDRHH
-149 SLNNAQIIN
+149 TLNSCQIIN
-158 FVAEPDLNW
+158 FVAEPELNW

-172 IAQEDGRIAGHIQLY
+172 IAQEDGRIAGHVQLY

-193 SQAIEGHVC
+193 SQAIEGHVS
-202 KFASITLSGAS
+202 KFTSVKLSGAAY
-213 HPTKVFCVGNKNAQ
+213 PTKVFCVGNKNAQ
-227 GQGNMHIIEID
+227 GQGNLHIIEID

-248 KQVDIFFPPDASN
+248 KSVDIFFPPDATN
-261 DFPISLQASNKYGI
+261 DFPISLQASDKYGI
-275 IYILTKYGFIHLY
+275 IFVLTKYGFIHLY
-288 DMETGAN
+288 DTESGAN

-308 ATSYNNGTG
+308 AAAYNNGTG
-317 ILTVNKSGQ
+317 IITINKSGQ
-326 VLSVEVSREKIIPYV
+326 VLSVEVAKDKIIPYV
-341 LEKLSNVP
+341 LDKLSNVP

-360 PGAENLFTQQFQ
+360 PGAENLFQQQFQ
-372 NYLNQGDYTNAAKVA
+372 NYLNQGDYANAAKVA

-402 KHITPQPGQISP
+402 KHITPSPGQISP

-429 KYESIELAKPV
+429 KYESVELAKPV

-474 TLALAVYIRANVNI
+474 ALALAVYIRANVNI

-500 DKIVPYCEKVGYN
+500 DKILPYCQRVEYN

-539 ASPATDSKLNVEQIA
+539 TSQDTNLNVETVA

-569 LLDALKNDSPS
+569 LLDALKNDSPA

-606 QMFSHYDKPTIGKL
+606 NMFSHYDKPTIGKL

-650 PSDWLVSYFG
+650 PIDWLVSYFG
-660 QLNVDQSIACLKE
+660 QLNVQQSVACLKE
-673 LFSHNLQQ
+673 LLSNNIQQ
-681 NLQVIIQ
+681 NLQVVIQ
-688 VATKYSDLIGPQKL
+688 VATKYSDLIGALTL
-702 IKLFEE
+702 IKIFEDN
-708 YKCSEGLYY
+708 KCNEGLYY
-717 YLSSIVNLTQDS
+717 YLSSIVNLTQEP

-737 AAARIGQTKEIERVV
+737 AAAKMNQTKEIERVV

-771 LEDQLPLVIVCDR
+771 LDDQLPLIIVCDR
-784 FNFVHDLILYLY
+784 FNFVHDLILFLY

-810 VNPSNTPQVI
+810 VNPANTPQVI

-830 AVIKNLLMSVLG
+830 SIIKGLLQSVLG
-842 RVPIKTLVEEVE
+842 RVPIKELVSEVE

-860 ILLPYLEKTLE
+860 ILLPFLEKTLE
-871 GGSNDQEVYNALAKI
+871 GGSNDQEVYNTLAKI

-897 LQENNNYDTLVVGK
+897 LQENNNYDTLAVGK

-946 QARYLLQKS
+946 QARYLLSKS
-955 DLDLWNKVL
+955 DFDLWNKVL
-964 GSDNI
+964 AEDNI

-983 PELDDPEPISIT
+983 PELSDPEPISIT

-1005 EELMELLEK
+1005 QELIELLEK

-1020 AFSENASLQG
+1020 PFNDNTSLQG
-1030 LMILTAIKAD
+1030 LLILTAIKAD
-1040 SSKVSGYIEK
+1040 TSRVSNYIEK
-1050 LDKFDPQEIAPLC
+1050 LDKFDPEEIAPLC
-1063 IDNGLNEEAFEVY
+1063 IDNQLYEEAFEVY
-1076 DKFELRSEAMNVL
+1076 DKFELRSEAMKVL
-1089 VESIVSLDRAEQY
+1089 VEDVMSLDRGEQY
-1102 AEKYDTP
+1102 AEKFNTS

-1115 GTAQLDG
+1115 GTAQLNG
-1122 LRIPEAIDSYI
+1122 LRIPEAIESYV
-1133 KSKNPENFEQ
+1133 KSKNPENYEQ
-1143 VIDIAEHAGK
+1143 VIEIAEHAGK
-1153 EEELLPYLEMARET
+1153 EQELIAFLDMARES
-1167 LREPVIDGAIIN
+1167 LREPVIDGALIN
-1179 AYATLDRLR
+1179 SYASLDRLS
-1188 DMESFVGGSNVAD
+1188 DIEKFVGGSNVAD

-1244 VDCARKASNTSVW
+1244 VDCARKASNTNVW
-1257 KQVNNACIENKEFRL
+1257 KQVNSACIENKEFRL
-1272 AQICGLNLIV
+1272 AQICGLNLII
-1282 DAEELPELVKTYEYN
+1282 DAEELPELVKTYEFN
-1297 GYFNELISLF
+1297 GYFNELIALF

-1328 AKYTP
+1328 AKYSP

-1344 SRINIPKVLTACED
+1344 SRLNIPKVLTACEE

-1383 EKSEVAF
+1383 QRSEVAF

-1412 QFYLN
+1412 NFYLT

-1428 VLTPKLDLPRVVRM
+1428 VLAPKLDLPRVVRI
-1442 FIKSDNLPMIKP
+1442 FVKSDNLPLVKP

-1460 DKNNSVVNSAY
+1460 EKNNSVVNTAY

-1481 KSLRSSIEHESN
+1481 KSLNSSIENETN

-1505 EKHDLIF
+1505 ENHDLVF
-1512 FRQIAAT
+1512 FRQISAT
-1519 LYAKEKKYNKAI
+1519 LYTKEKKFNKAI
-1531 SILKADKLWSDL
+1531 SILKNDKLWADL
-1543 LKVVAIS
+1543 IKTATLS
-1550 KSPKIARDI
+1550 KSTKIAHEL
-1559 LDYFVETGNHECFVA
+1559 LDYFVETGNRECFVA
-1574 LLYTSYEYISHDYV
+1574 LLYTAYEYISYDYV
-1588 MEVSWLHNLSNFI
+1588 LELSWLHDLSNFI
-1601 KPYEISIAY
+1601 KPYEISITYETQKKIKEVHDDLKNRKNAENDE
-1610 ENQKK
+1610 ENQP
-1615 LNELYVDLKK
+1615 LGQPLMIT
-1625 RQDAEKGDEESSKNG
+1625 NG
-1640 QAPLMLTNGPMSFQ
+1640 QIGQ
-1654 NTGLLS
+1654 NMTGLGYQ
-1660 APSLGFQPTGTGFGN
+1660 ATGTGFGN

>member
-9 TELAQLTLLGISA
+9 TELTQLTQLGIPQ
-22 SSLDFKSTTLESDRY
+22 SSLDFKSTTLESDHY
-37 VCCREQGPQGNTV
+37 ICVRESGPLGNTV
-50 AIVDLQNN
+50 AIVDLKNN
-58 NEVTRKNMT
+58 NEVTRKNIS
-67 ADNAIMHPIENV
+67 ADNAIMHPKEFV

-88 LQIFNL
+88 LQVFNL
-94 GTKQRLKAH
+94 GSKQRLKAY
-103 TMNEPVIYWKWL
+103 TMDEPVIFWKWL
-115 DNKHLGLVTQSLIYF
+115 DDQHLGLVTQSLIYF

-135 GTNDGPSKLTDRHH
+135 GTNDGPTKLTDRHH
-149 SLNNAQIIN
+149 TLSNAQIIN

-187 SKSRNV
+187 SRSRNV
-193 SQAIEGHVC
+193 SQPIEGHVC
-202 KFASITLSGAS
+202 KFASLTLSGAA

-227 GQGNMHIIEID
+227 GQGQMHIIEID

-248 KQVDIFFPPDASN
+248 KVVDIFFPPDASN

-275 IYILTKYGFIHLY
+275 VYILTKYGFIHLY
-288 DMETGAN
+288 DMESGAN

-308 ATSYNNGTG
+308 AASYNNGTG
-317 ILTVNKSGQ
+317 LLTINKSGQ
-326 VLSVEVSREKIIPYV
+326 VLSVEVSRDKIIPYV
-341 LEKLSNVP
+341 LNKLSNVP
-349 LALALSSRGGF
+349 LAISLAGRGGF
-360 PGAENLFTQQFQ
+360 PGAENLLNQQFQ
-372 NYLNQGDYTNAAKVA
+372 TYLNQGDYTNAAKVA

-464 GDIVKSYNDT
+464 GDIVKSYGDAA
-474 TLALAVYIRANVNI
+474 LALAVYIRANVNI

-500 DKIVPYCEKVGYN
+500 DKILPYCQKVGYN
-513 PDFTNLI
+513 PDYTNLI

-539 ASPATDSKLNVEQIA
+539 SGDTQLNVEQIA

-569 LLDALKNDSPS
+569 LLDALKNDSPA

-620 CEKSGLFQRALEHYD
+620 CEKSGLYQRALEHYD

-640 KRVIVHTNVL
+640 KRVIVHTNVI
-650 PSDWLVSYFG
+650 PNDWLVSYFG

-688 VATKYSDLIGPQKL
+688 VATKYSDLLGAKKL

-708 YKCSEGLYY
+708 YKCTEGLYY
-717 YLSSIVNLTQDS
+717 YLSSIVNLTQDP

-737 AAARIGQTKEIERVV
+737 AASKIGQTKEIERVV

-761 KVKNFLKEFK
+761 KVKNFLKEAN

-784 FNFVHDLILYLY
+784 FGFVHDLILYLY
-796 KNQYFKFIEVYVQS
+796 KNKHFKFIEVYVQS
-810 VNPSNTPQVI
+810 VNPENTPQVI

-830 AVIKNLLMSVLG
+830 SIIKNLLMSVLG
-842 RVPIKTLVEEVE
+842 RVPIKPLVEEVE

-897 LQENNNYDTLVVGK
+897 LQENNNYDTLTVGK

-918 YLAYISY
+918 YLAYICY
-925 SKGGNDDE
+925 AKGGNDDA
-933 LINITNENKMYKY
+933 LIEVTNENKMYKY

-964 GSDNI
+964 SSENV

-995 VKAFMENDLP
+995 VKAFMENELP

-1020 AFSENASLQG
+1020 PFSENASLQG

-1040 SSKVSGYIEK
+1040 SSKVSSYIEK
-1050 LDKFDPQEIAPLC
+1050 LDKFDPLEIAPLC
-1063 IDNGLNEEAFEVY
+1063 IDNGLNEEAFEAY
-1076 DKFELRSEAMNVL
+1076 DKFELRTEAMKVL
-1089 VESIVSLDRAEQY
+1089 IEDIVSLDRAEQY
-1102 AEKYDTP
+1102 ADKYDTS

-1122 LRIPEAIDSYI
+1122 LRIPEAIDSYV
-1133 KSKNPENFEQ
+1133 KSKNPENYAQ
-1143 VIDIAEHAGK
+1143 VIEIAEHAGK
-1153 EEELLPYLEMARET
+1153 EEELLPFLEMARET
-1167 LREPVIDGAIIN
+1167 LREPVIDGAFIN
-1179 AYATLDRLR
+1179 VYASLNRLS
-1188 DMESFVGGSNVAD
+1188 DMENFVSGTNVAD
-1201 LETIG
+1201 LEAIG
-1206 DKLFEAKNYKGAKI
+1206 DKLFEAKNYKAAKI

-1234 LVYLEDYQGA
+1234 LVYLGDYQAA
-1244 VDCARKASNTSVW
+1244 VDCARKASNTEVW

-1272 AQICGLNLIV
+1272 AQICGLNLII

-1297 GYFNELISLF
+1297 GYFSELIALF
-1307 ESGLGLERAHMGMF
+1307 ESGLGLERAHKGMF

-1328 AKYTP
+1328 SKYSP

-1344 SRINIPKVLTACED
+1344 SRINIPKVITACED

-1383 EKSEVAF
+1383 DKSEVAF
-1390 DHSSFKEIIVKAPNL
+1390 EHSSFKEIVVKAPNL

-1412 QFYLN
+1412 QFYIN
-1417 ENPSLLVDLLS
+1417 EQPSLLVDLLL
-1428 VLTPKLDLPRVVRM
+1428 VLSPRLDLPRVVRM
-1442 FIKSDNLPMIKP
+1442 FVKSDNLPMIKP
-1454 FLISVL
+1454 FLVSVL
-1460 DKNNSVVNSAY
+1460 EKNNRVVNDAY
-1471 HDLLIEEEDY
+1471 HSLLIEENDH
-1481 KSLRSSIEHESN
+1481 KALRDAIQSYD
-1493 NRFNK
+1493 RFDHI
-1498 LDLAERL
+1498 DLAERL
-1505 EKHDLIF
+1505 ENNPLVY
-1512 FRQIAAT
+1512 FRQISA
-1519 LYAKEKKYNKAI
+1519 LLFAKNKKFNKAI
-1531 SILKADKLWSDL
+1531 SILKKDGDWVNL
-1543 LKVVAIS
+1543 LKVAAESNQKVVHEV
-1550 KSPKIARDI
+1550 
-1559 LDYFVETGNHECFVA
+1559 LDYFVTTGNYEALVA
-1574 LLYTSYEYISHDYV
+1574 LLYTCYHLIDSTYVAEVAFEYQ
-1588 MEVSWLHNLSNFI
+1588 LANFVA
-1601 KPYEISIAY
+1601 PYKIYTDHVREQKLIELFKRLPNKEEETE
-1610 ENQKK
+1610 ENEQPKF
-1615 LNELYVDLKK
+1615 
-1625 RQDAEKGDEESSKNG
+1625 
-1640 QAPLMLTNGPMSFQ
+1640 MLTY
-1654 NTGLLS
+1654 
-1660 APSLGFQPTGTGFGN
+1660 
-1675 AF
+1675 

>member
-9 TELAQLTLLGISA
+9 TEVTQLTDWGISPQ
-22 SSLDFKSTTLESDRY
+22 SLDFKSTTLESDRY
-37 VCCREQGPQGNTV
+37 ICSRESGPQGNSV
-50 AIVDLQNN
+50 AIVDLQNLN
-58 NEVTRKNMT
+58 NQPTRKNMT
-67 ADNAIMHPIENV
+67 ADNAIMHPKEFV

-94 GTKQRLKAH
+94 GSKQRLKAY
-103 TMNEPVIYWKWL
+103 TMNEPVIFWKWL
-115 DNKHLGLVTQSLIYF
+115 DDQHLGLVTQSSIYY

-135 GTNDGPSKLTDRHH
+135 GTNDGPTKLTDRHQK
-149 SLNNAQIIN
+149 LNNSQIIN

-187 SKSRNV
+187 SKARNV
-193 SQAIEGHVC
+193 SQPIDGHVC
-202 KFASITLSGAS
+202 KFASITLNGSIQ
-213 HPTKVFCVGNKNAQ
+213 PTKVFCVGNKNAS
-227 GQGNMHIIEID
+227 GQGSMHIIEID

-248 KQVDIFFPPDASN
+248 KVVDIFFPPDASN

-288 DMETGAN
+288 DMESGAN

-308 ATSYNNGTG
+308 ATSYNDGTG
-317 ILTVNKSGQ
+317 LLTINKTGQ
-326 VLSVEVSREKIIPYV
+326 VLSVEVSRDKIIPYV
-341 LEKLSNVP
+341 LDKLSNVP

-360 PGAENLFTQQFQ
+360 PGAENLFNQQFQ

-464 GDIVKSYNDT
+464 GDIVKSYDT
-474 TLALAVYIRANVNI
+474 ALALAVYIRAHTNI

-500 DKIVPYCEKVGYN
+500 DKILPYCEKVDYH
-513 PDFTNLI
+513 PDYTNLI

-539 ASPATDSKLNVEQIA
+539 SSDTKLNVEQVA

-569 LLDALKNDSPS
+569 LLDALKNDSPA

-650 PSDWLVSYFG
+650 PNDWLVSYFG

-688 VATKYSDLIGPQKL
+688 VATKYSDLIGAKKL

-708 YKCSEGLYY
+708 YKCNEGLYY
-717 YLSSIVNLTQDS
+717 YLSSIVNLTQDP

-737 AAARIGQTKEIERVV
+737 AAAKLNQTKEIERIV

-761 KVKNFLKEFK
+761 KVKNFLKEAK
-771 LEDQLPLVIVCDR
+771 LEDQLPLVVVCDR
-784 FNFVHDLILYLY
+784 FNYIHDLILYLY
-796 KNQYFKFIEVYVQS
+796 KNQHFKFIEVYVQS
-810 VNPSNTPQVI
+810 VNPGKTPQVV

-830 AVIKNLLMSVLG
+830 AIIKNLLMSVLG
-842 RVPIKTLVEEVE
+842 RVPIKELVEEVE

-871 GGSNDQEVYNALAKI
+871 GGSSDQEVFNTLAKI

-897 LQENNNYDTLVVGK
+897 LQENNNYDTLIVGK

-918 YLAYISY
+918 YLAYICY
-925 SKGGNDDE
+925 SKGGNDEE

-946 QARYLLQKS
+946 QARYLLNKS
-955 DLDLWNKVL
+955 DLDLWSTVL
-964 GSDNI
+964 TSDNI
-969 HRRQLVDQVISTGI
+969 HRRQLVDQIISTGI

-995 VKAFMENDLP
+995 VKAFMDNELQ

-1020 AFSENASLQG
+1020 AFSENSSLQG

-1040 SSKVSGYIEK
+1040 SSKVSNYIEK
-1050 LDKFDPQEIAPLC
+1050 LDKFDPNEIAPLC
-1063 IDNGLNEEAFEVY
+1063 ITNGLNEEAFEVY
-1076 DKFELRSEAMNVL
+1076 DKFQMRSEAMKVL
-1089 VESIVSLDRAEQY
+1089 VDDIVSLDRAEQY
-1102 AEKYDTP
+1102 AEKYDTS

-1115 GTAQLDG
+1115 GNAQLDG
-1122 LRIPEAIDSYI
+1122 LRIPEAIESYV
-1133 KSKNPENFEQ
+1133 KSKNPENYEQ
-1143 VIDIAEHAGK
+1143 VIEIAEHAGK
-1153 EEELLPYLEMARET
+1153 EEELLPFLEMARET
-1167 LREPVIDGAIIN
+1167 LREPIIDGAFIN
-1179 AYATLDRLR
+1179 AYATLDKLG
-1188 DMESFVGGSNVAD
+1188 DMEKFVSSSNVAD

-1234 LVYLEDYQGA
+1234 LVYLGDYQAA
-1244 VDCARKASNTSVW
+1244 VDCARKASNTEVW

-1272 AQICGLNLIV
+1272 AQICGLNLII

-1297 GYFNELISLF
+1297 GYFSELISLF

-1328 AKYTP
+1328 SKYSP

-1344 SRINIPKVLTACED
+1344 SRINIPKVLSACET

-1383 EKSEVAF
+1383 EKSETCF
-1390 DHSSFKEIIVKAPNL
+1390 DHTSFKEIIVKAPNL

-1412 QFYLN
+1412 QFYIN
-1417 ENPSLLVDLLS
+1417 EQPNLLVDLLS

-1442 FIKSDNLPMIKP
+1442 FVKSDNLPMIKP

-1460 DKNNSVVNSAY
+1460 EKNNSVVNSAY

-1481 KSLRSSIEHESN
+1481 KALRSSIENESN

-1519 LYAKEKKYNKAI
+1519 LFAKEKKYNKAI
-1531 SILKADKLWSDL
+1531 SILKADKLWSNL
-1543 LKVVAIS
+1543 LSVVAQS
-1550 KSPKIARDI
+1550 KSQKIAHETM
-1559 LDYFVETGNHECFVA
+1559 DYFVETGNHECFVA
-1574 LLYTSYEYISHDYV
+1574 LLYTSYEYIANDYV
-1588 MEVSWLHNLSNFI
+1588 VELSWLHNLGNFI
-1601 KPYEISIAY
+1601 KPYEISIIY

-1615 LNELYVDLKK
+1615 LNEVYADLEK
-1625 RQDAEKGDEESSKNG
+1625 RKNSEINGEEESGSR
-1640 QAPLMLTNGPMSFQ
+1640 LMIGY
-1654 NTGLLS
+1654 
-1660 APSLGFQPTGTGFGN
+1660 
-1675 AF
+1675 

>member
-1 MSDIPIDF
+1 MSNDIPIDF
-9 TELAQLTLLGISA
+9 TELTQLTSLGIQQ
-22 SSLDFKSTTLESDRY
+22 SSLDSKSTTLESDHY
-37 VCCREQGPQGNTV
+37 VCVRESGPSGNTV
-50 AIVDLQNN
+50 AIIDLKNN
-58 NEVTRKNMT
+58 NEVTRKNMS
-67 ADNAIMHPIENV
+67 ADNAILHPSQFV

-94 GTKQRLKAH
+94 GTKQKLKSFSLA
-103 TMNEPVIYWKWL
+103 EPVVFWKWIS
-115 DNKHLGLVTQSLIYF
+115 DEYLGLVTGSSIYY
-130 WNVFD
+130 WNIFD
-135 GTNDGPSKLTDRHH
+135 GTDNGPVKLSERHD
-149 SLNNAQIIN
+149 SLNNSQIIN
-158 FVAEPDLNW
+158 FVAEPSLNW

-172 IAQEDGRIAGHIQLY
+172 LAQENGRVAGHIQLY
-187 SKSRNV
+187 SKTRNV
-193 SQAIEGHVC
+193 SQAIEGHVS
-202 KFASITLSGAS
+202 KFASIRLTGAAA
-213 HPTKVFCVGNKNAQ
+213 PTKVFCVGNKNAQ
-227 GQGNMHIIEID
+227 GQGNLHIIEID

-248 KQVDIFFPPDASN
+248 KSVDIFFPPDAAN
-261 DFPISLQASNKYGI
+261 DFPISLQASDTYGI
-275 IYILTKYGFIHLY
+275 IYVLTKYGFIHLY
-288 DMETGAN
+288 DMETGSN

-308 ATSYNNGTG
+308 AASYNNGTG
-317 ILTVNKSGQ
+317 IITINRSGQ
-326 VLSVEVSREKIIPYV
+326 VLSVEVSKDKIIPYV

-349 LALALSSRGGF
+349 LALALASRGGF
-360 PGAENLFTQQFQ
+360 PGAENLFQQQFQ
-372 NYLNQGDYTNAAKVA
+372 NLLNQGDYTNAAKVA

-414 ILQYFSTLLD
+414 LLQYFSTLLD

-451 WLKEDKLTSSEEL
+451 WLKEEKLTCSEEL

-474 TLALAVYIRANVNI
+474 ALALAVYIRANVNI
-488 KVVSCLAELGQF
+488 KVVSSLAELGQF
-500 DKIVPYCEKVGYN
+500 DKIIPYCEKVGYN
-513 PDFTNLI
+513 PDYTNLI

-539 ASPATDSKLNVEQIA
+539 ARPDIQINAENIA

-569 LLDALKNDSPS
+569 LLDYLKNDAPS

-640 KRVIVHTNVL
+640 KRVIIHTNVL
-650 PSDWLVSYFG
+650 ANDWLVSYFG
-660 QLNVDQSIACLKE
+660 QLNVQQSVACLKE
-673 LFSHNLQQ
+673 LLGSNMQQ
-681 NLQVIIQ
+681 NLQVVIQ
-688 VATKYSDLIGPQKL
+688 VATKYSDLIGPLTL
-702 IKLFEE
+702 IKIFED
-708 YKCSEGLYY
+708 YKCTEGEYY
-717 YLSSIVNLTQDS
+717 YLSSIVNLTQEP

-737 AAARIGQTKEIERVV
+737 AAAKMNQTKEIERVV

-771 LEDQLPLVIVCDR
+771 LDDQLPLIIVCDR
-784 FNFVHDLILYLY
+784 FNYVHDLILFLY

-810 VNPSNTPQVI
+810 VNPANTPQVV

-830 AVIKNLLMSVLG
+830 AIIKNLLLTVLG
-842 RVPIKTLVEEVE
+842 RVPIKELVAEVE

-860 ILLPYLEKTLE
+860 ILLPFLEKTLE
-871 GGSNDQEVYNALAKI
+871 GGSNDQEVYNTLAKI

-897 LQENNNYDTLVVGK
+897 LQENNNYDTLAVGK

-918 YLAYISY
+918 YLAYIAY

-946 QARYLLQKS
+946 QARYLLAKS
-955 DLDLWNKVL
+955 DFDLWNSVL
-964 GSDNI
+964 VEGNV

-983 PELDDPEPISIT
+983 PELNDPEPISIT

-1005 EELMELLEK
+1005 QELIELLEK

-1020 AFSENASLQG
+1020 PFNDNTSLQG
-1030 LMILTAIKAD
+1030 LLILTAIKAD
-1040 SSKVSGYIEK
+1040 PSKVSNYIEK
-1050 LDKFDPQEIAPLC
+1050 LDKFDPVEIAPLC
-1063 IDNGLNEEAFEVY
+1063 VDNQLYEEAFEVY
-1076 DKFELRSEAMNVL
+1076 DKFELRSDAMKVL
-1089 VESIVSLDRAEQY
+1089 VEDIMSLDRGEQY
-1102 AEKYDTP
+1102 AEKYDTS

-1115 GTAQLDG
+1115 GTAQLNG
-1122 LRIPEAIDSYI
+1122 LRIPEAIDSYV

-1143 VIDIAEHAGK
+1143 VIEIAEHAGK
-1153 EEELLPYLEMARET
+1153 EEELVKFLDMARET
-1167 LREPVIDGAIIN
+1167 LREPVIDGALIN
-1179 AYATLDRLR
+1179 SYATLDKLS
-1188 DMESFVGGSNVAD
+1188 EIEKFVGGTNVAD
-1201 LETIG
+1201 LESIG
-1206 DKLFEAKNYKGAKI
+1206 DKLFEAKNYKAAKI
-1220 LYSNVSKYSKLATT
+1220 LYSNISKYSKLATT

-1244 VDCARKASNTSVW
+1244 VDCARKASNTNVW
-1257 KQVNNACIENKEFRL
+1257 KQVNSACIENKEFRL
-1272 AQICGLNLIV
+1272 AQICGLNLII
-1282 DAEELPELVKTYEYN
+1282 DAEELPELVQTYEHN
-1297 GYFNELISLF
+1297 GYFNELIALF

-1321 TELAILY
+1321 TELATLY
-1328 AKYTP
+1328 AKYSP

-1344 SRINIPKVLTACED
+1344 SRINIPKVLTACEE

-1383 EKSEVAF
+1383 ERSEVAF
-1390 DHSSFKEIIVKAPNL
+1390 DHASFKEIIVKAPNL

-1412 QFYLN
+1412 QFYIN

-1428 VLTPKLDLPRVVRM
+1428 VLTPKLDLPRVVRI
-1442 FIKSDNLPMIKP
+1442 FVKTDNLPLIKP

-1460 DKNNSVVNSAY
+1460 EKNNSVVNSAY

-1481 KSLRSSIEHESN
+1481 KSLRSSIENETN

-1505 EKHDLIF
+1505 ENHDLVF
-1512 FRQIAAT
+1512 FRQISAT
-1519 LYAKEKKYNKAI
+1519 LFTKEKKFNKAI
-1531 SILKADKLWSDL
+1531 SILKNDKLWPDL
-1543 LKVVAIS
+1543 IRTVAIS
-1550 KSPKIARDI
+1550 KSQKIAHEA

-1574 LLYTSYEYISHDYV
+1574 LLFTSYDYISYDYV
-1588 MEVSWLHNLSNFI
+1588 LELSWLHNLGNFI
-1601 KPYEISIAY
+1601 KPYEISIVH
-1610 ENQKK
+1610 ENQKRI
-1615 LNELYVDLKK
+1615 NEVYEDLKK
-1625 RQDAEKGDEESSKNG
+1625 RREAAKQEEE
-1640 QAPLMLTNGPMSFQ
+1640 QPTIAQPLMITNGSIGA
-1654 NTGLLS
+1654 NVTGLGYQ
-1660 APSLGFQPTGTGFGN
+1660 ATGVGFGN

>member
-1 MSDIPIDF
+1 MSNDIPIDF
-9 TELAQLTLLGISA
+9 TELTQLTQLGILP
-22 SSLDFKSTTLESDRY
+22 SSLDFKSTTLESDNY
-37 VCCREQGPQGNTV
+37 VCVRETGSNGNTV
-50 AIVDLQNN
+50 AIVNLKNN
-58 NEVTRKNMT
+58 NEVIRKNMS
-67 ADNAIMHPIENV
+67 ADSAIMHPHEFV

-94 GTKQRLKAH
+94 GSKQRLKSF
-103 TMNEPVIYWKWL
+103 TMDQPVVYWKWL
-115 DNKHLGLVTQSLIYF
+115 NDQYLGLVTGSSIYY
-130 WNVFD
+130 WDIFD
-135 GTNDGPSKLTDRHH
+135 GSNNGPIKLTDRHH
-149 SLNNAQIIN
+149 TLNNNQIIN
-158 FVAEPDLNW
+158 FVAEPSLNW

-172 IAQEDGRIAGHIQLY
+172 IAQEDSRIAGHVQLY

-193 SQAIEGHVC
+193 SQAIEGHVS
-202 KFASITLSGAS
+202 KFASITLSGAIQ
-213 HPTKVFCVGNKNAQ
+213 PTKVFCVGNKNAQ
-227 GQGNMHIIEID
+227 GQGHLHIIEID
-238 HVDGNPPFQK
+238 HVDGNPPFSK
-248 KQVDIFFPPDASN
+248 KSVDIFFPPDAAN
-261 DFPISLQASNKYGI
+261 DFPISLQASDKYGI

-308 ATSYNNGTG
+308 AAPYNDGTG
-317 ILTVNKSGQ
+317 IVTINKSGQ
-326 VLSVEVSREKIIPYV
+326 VLSVEIAKDKIIPYV
-341 LEKLSNVP
+341 LEKLSNVS
-349 LALALSSRGGF
+349 LALSLSSRGGF

-372 NYLNQGDYTNAAKVA
+372 NFLNQGDYGNAARVA

-424 RGTLN
+424 RGSLN

-474 TLALAVYIRANVNI
+474 ALALAVYIRANVNI

-500 DKIVPYCEKVGYN
+500 DKILPYCQKVGYS
-513 PDFTNLI
+513 PDYTNLI

-539 ASPATDSKLNVEQIA
+539 SSPDINLNIENIA

-569 LLDALKNDSPS
+569 LLDALKGDSPA

-587 VLEINLLHA
+587 VLEINLIHA

-606 QMFSHYDKPTIGKL
+606 NMFSHYDKPSIGKL

-635 DLKDI
+635 DMKDI

-650 PSDWLVSYFG
+650 PNDWLVSYFG
-660 QLNVDQSIACLKE
+660 QLNVQQSVACLKE
-673 LFSHNLQQ
+673 LLSSNMQQ
-681 NLQVIIQ
+681 NLQVVIQ
-688 VATKYSDLIGPQKL
+688 VATKYSDLIGPLNL

-708 YKCSEGLYY
+708 FKCVEGEYY
-717 YLSSIVNLTQDS
+717 YLSSIVNLTQEP
-729 DVVFKYIQ
+729 DVVLKYIQ
-737 AAARIGQTKEIERVV
+737 AAAKMNQTKEIERVV

-771 LEDQLPLVIVCDR
+771 LEDQLPLIIVCDR

-810 VNPSNTPQVI
+810 VNPANTPQVV

-830 AVIKNLLMSVLG
+830 NIIKNLLMTVLG
-842 RVPIKTLVEEVE
+842 RVPIKELVSEVE

-860 ILLPYLEKTLE
+860 ILLPFLEKTLE
-871 GGSNDQEVYNALAKI
+871 GGSNDQEVYNTLAKI

-897 LQENNNYDTLVVGK
+897 LQENDIYDTLVVGK

-918 YLAYISY
+918 YLAYIAY

-946 QARYLLQKS
+946 QARYLLAKS
-955 DLDLWNKVL
+955 DFGLWNKVL
-964 GSDNI
+964 SLDNV
-969 HRRQLVDQVISTGI
+969 HRRQLIDQVISTGI
-983 PELDDPEPISIT
+983 PDLDDPEPISVT

-1005 EELMELLEK
+1005 QELIELLEK

-1020 AFSENASLQG
+1020 PFNDNTSLQG
-1030 LMILTAIKAD
+1030 LLILTAIKAD
-1040 SSKVSGYIEK
+1040 SSRVMNYIEK
-1050 LDKFDPQEIAPLC
+1050 LDKYDPNEIAPLC
-1063 IDNGLNEEAFEVY
+1063 IDNQLYEEAFEVY
-1076 DKFELRSEAMNVL
+1076 DRFEMRSEAMKVL
-1089 VESIVSLDRAEQY
+1089 SEDIMSLDRAEQY
-1102 AEKYDTP
+1102 AEKYDLS

-1115 GTAQLDG
+1115 GTAQLNG
-1122 LRIPEAIDSYI
+1122 LRIPEAIDSYV
-1133 KSKNPENFEQ
+1133 KSKNPENYEQ
-1143 VIDIAEHAGK
+1143 VIEIAEHGGK
-1153 EEELLPYLEMARET
+1153 EEELISFLSMARET
-1167 LREPVIDGAIIN
+1167 LREPSVDGALIN
-1179 AYATLDRLR
+1179 AYASLGKLD
-1188 DMESFVGGSNVAD
+1188 EIEKFVNGPNVAD
-1201 LETIG
+1201 LEEIG
-1206 DKLFEAKNYKGAKI
+1206 DKLFEAKNYKAAKI

-1234 LVYLEDYQGA
+1234 LVYLGDYQGA
-1244 VDCARKASNTSVW
+1244 VDCARKASNTQVW
-1257 KQVNNACIENKEFRL
+1257 KQVNSACIENKEFRL

-1282 DAEELPELVKTYEYN
+1282 DAEELPELVHTYEQN
-1297 GYFNELISLF
+1297 GYFNEVIALF

-1328 AKYTP
+1328 CKYSP

-1344 SRINIPKVLTACED
+1344 SRINIPKVLTACEE

-1369 CHYEEWDNAALTMI
+1369 CHYDEWDNAALTMI

-1412 QFYLN
+1412 NFYMN
-1417 ENPSLLVDLLS
+1417 EHPSLLVDLLS

-1442 FIKSDNLPMIKP
+1442 FVKSDNLPMIKS

-1460 DKNNSVVNSAY
+1460 EKNNSVVNSAY

-1481 KSLRSSIEHESN
+1481 KSLRSSIENESN

-1505 EKHDLIF
+1505 ENHDLIF
-1512 FRQIAAT
+1512 FRQISAT
-1519 LYAKEKKYNKAI
+1519 LFSKEKKFAKAI
-1531 SILKADKLWSDL
+1531 SILKNDKLWSDL
-1543 LKVVAIS
+1543 IKTAALS
-1550 KSPKIARDI
+1550 KSTKIAHDL

-1574 LLYTSYEYISHDYV
+1574 LLYTCYEYVEYDYV
-1588 MEVSWLHNLSNFI
+1588 LEASWLHNLGNFI
-1601 KPYEISIAY
+1601 KPYEISVAY
-1610 ENQKK
+1610 ETHKK
-1615 LNELYVDLKK
+1615 TNELYEDLKK
-1625 RQDAEKGDEESSKNG
+1625 RRKAEKKEEETPIG
-1640 QAPLMLTNGPMSFQ
+1640 QPLMITNGSIAQ
-1654 NTGLLS
+1654 NMTGI
-1660 APSLGFQPTGTGFGN
+1660 GYQPTGAGFGN

>member
-1 MSDIPIDF
+1 MSNDIPIDF
-9 TELAQLTLLGISA
+9 TELTQLTSLGINQ
-22 SSLDFKSTTLESDRY
+22 SSLDFKSTTLESDHY
-37 VCCREQGPQGNTV
+37 VCVRESSSQGNSV
-50 AIVDLQNN
+50 AIINLKNN

-67 ADNAIMHPIENV
+67 ADNAIMHPKEFV
-79 ISLRANGTT
+79 ICLRANGTT

-94 GTKQRLKAH
+94 QSKQRLKSF
-103 TMNEPVIYWKWL
+103 TMNEPVIFWKWL
-115 DNKHLGLVTQSLIYF
+115 DDKHLGLITQSSIYY
-130 WNVFD
+130 WNIFD
-135 GTNDGPSKLTDRHH
+135 GTNDGPVKLTDRHH
-149 SLNNAQIIN
+149 ILGSCQIIN
-158 FVAEPDLNW
+158 FVAEPIDLNW

-187 SKSRNV
+187 SKSRNI

-202 KFASITLSGAS
+202 KFASINLSNS
-213 HPTKVFCVGNKNAQ
+213 IKPTKLFCVGNKNSQ
-227 GQGNMHIIEID
+227 GQGQMHIIEID
-238 HVDGNPPFQK
+238 HVDGNPQFSK
-248 KQVDIFFPPDASN
+248 KIVDIFFPPDASN
-261 DFPISLQASNKYGI
+261 DFPISLQTSDKYGI

-288 DMETGAN
+288 DMESGSN

-308 ATSYNNGTG
+308 ATSFNNGTG
-317 ILTVNKSGQ
+317 LLTINKSGQ
-326 VLSVEVSREKIIPYV
+326 VLSIEVSKDKIVPYV

-349 LALALSSRGGF
+349 LALSLSSRGGF
-360 PGAENLFTQQFQ
+360 PGAENLFQQEFQ
-372 NYLNQGDYTNAAKVA
+372 TYLNQGDYTNAAKVA

-424 RGTLN
+424 KGTLN

-451 WLKEDKLTSSEEL
+451 WLKEEKLTSSEEL

-474 TLALAVYIRANVNI
+474 TLALAVYIRGNVNI

-500 DKIVPYCEKVGYN
+500 DKILPYCQKVNYN

-531 SEFATSLL
+531 SEFATSLFN
-539 ASPATDSKLNVEQIA
+539 SNQNINIEQVA

-569 LLDALKNDSPS
+569 LLDALKDDSPS
-580 EGHLQTK
+580 QGHLQTK

-640 KRVIVHTNVL
+640 KRVIIHTNVL
-650 PSDWLVSYFG
+650 PNDWLVSYFG
-660 QLNVDQSIACLKE
+660 QLNVEQSISCIKE
-673 LFSHNLQQ
+673 LLSHNMQQ

-688 VATKYSDLIGPQKL
+688 VATKYSDLIGPMKL
-702 IKLFEE
+702 IKIFED
-708 YKCSEGLYY
+708 YKCTEGLYY
-717 YLSSIVNLTQDS
+717 YLSSIVNLTQDP

-737 AAARIGQTKEIERVV
+737 AAAKMNQVKEIERVV

-771 LEDQLPLVIVCDR
+771 LDDQLPLIIVCDR
-784 FNFVHDLILYLY
+784 FNFVHDLILFLY

-810 VNPSNTPQVI
+810 VNPQNTPQVI

-830 AVIKNLLMSVLG
+830 QIIKKLLDSVLG
-842 RVPIKTLVEEVE
+842 RVPIKLLVEEVE

-860 ILLPYLEKTLE
+860 ILLPFLEKTLE
-871 GGSNDQEVYNALAKI
+871 GGSNDQEVYNTLAKI

-897 LQENNNYDTLVVGK
+897 LQENNIYDTLAVGK

-933 LINITNENKMYKY
+933 LIHITNENKMYKY
-946 QARYLLQKS
+946 QARYLLSKS
-955 DLDLWNKVL
+955 DMELWNKVL
-964 GSDNI
+964 TPDNI

-983 PELDDPEPISIT
+983 PELDDPEPISVT
-995 VKAFMENDLP
+995 VKAFMDNDLP
-1005 EELMELLEK
+1005 EELIELLEK

-1040 SSKVSGYIEK
+1040 SSKVSNYIEK
-1050 LDKFDPQEIAPLC
+1050 LDKFDPSEIAPLC

-1076 DKFELRSEAMNVL
+1076 DKFEMRSEAMKVL
-1089 VESIVSLDRAEQY
+1089 VEDIVSLDRAEQY
-1102 AEKYDTP
+1102 AEKYDTS

-1122 LRIPEAIDSYI
+1122 LRIPEAIESYV
-1133 KSKNPENFEQ
+1133 KSNNPDNFNQ
-1143 VIDIAEHAGK
+1143 VIEIAEHAGK
-1153 EEELLPYLEMARET
+1153 EEELIKFLEMARGT

-1179 AYATLDRLR
+1179 AYATLDRLS
-1188 DMESFVGGSNVAD
+1188 DMEKFVNGSNVAD
-1201 LETIG
+1201 LESIG

-1234 LVYLEDYQGA
+1234 LVYLGDYQSA
-1244 VDCARKASNTSVW
+1244 VDCARKASNISVW
-1257 KQVNNACIENKEFRL
+1257 KQVNSACIENKEFRL
-1272 AQICGLNLIV
+1272 AQICGLNLII

-1328 AKYTP
+1328 SKYKP
-1333 EKVMEHLKLFW
+1333 DQVMEHLKLFW
-1344 SRINIPKVLTACED
+1344 SRINIPKVLTACEE

-1390 DHSSFKEIIVKAPNL
+1390 DHSSFKEIIVKCPNL

-1412 QFYLN
+1412 QFYMN

-1442 FIKSDNLPMIKP
+1442 FIQSDNLPMIKP

-1481 KSLRSSIEHESN
+1481 KSLKSSIENESN

-1505 EKHDLIF
+1505 EKHESIF
-1512 FRQIAAT
+1512 FRQISAT
-1519 LYAKEKKYNKAI
+1519 LYTKERKFNKSI
-1531 SILKADKLWSDL
+1531 SILKSDKLWSDL
-1543 LKVVAIS
+1543 LKTISIS
-1550 KSPKIARDI
+1550 KSKKLAHEI
-1559 LDYFVETGNHECFVA
+1559 LDYFVETGNYECFIA
-1574 LLYTSYEYISHDYV
+1574 LLYVCYDLISVDYV
-1588 MEVSWLHNLSNFI
+1588 SELSWLHNLSDFI
-1601 KPYEISIAY
+1601 KPFEISIKF

-1615 LNELYVDLKK
+1615 LDEIYNDYKLRKDKERKD
-1625 RQDAEKGDEESSKNG
+1625 DEEPRIGQPLLLTNG
-1640 QAPLMLTNGPMSFQ
+1640 QAGFQ
-1654 NTGLLS
+1654 NTGLNQS
-1660 APSLGFQPTGTGFGN
+1660 GLGFQSTGAGFGN

>member
-1 MSDIPIDF
+1 MSNDIPIEF
-9 TELAQLTLLGISA
+9 TELTQLTQLGIQE

-37 VCCREQGPQGNTV
+37 VCIRETGANGNTV
-50 AIVDLQNN
+50 AIVDLKNN
-58 NEVTRKNMT
+58 NEVTRKNMS
-67 ADNAIMHPIENV
+67 ADNAIMHPSEFV

-88 LQIFNL
+88 VQIFNL
-94 GTKQRLKAH
+94 GTKQRLKSF
-103 TMNEPVIYWKWL
+103 TMDTPVVFWKWL
-115 DNKHLGLVTQSLIYF
+115 DEKHLGLITASSIYY
-130 WNVFD
+130 WNIFD
-135 GTNDGPSKLTDRHH
+135 GTNDGPIKLTERHH
-149 SLNNAQIIN
+149 TLNNCQIIN
-158 FVAEPDLNW
+158 IVADSDLNW
-167 FAVTG
+167 FAATG

-193 SQAIEGHVC
+193 SQAIEGHVS

-213 HPTKVFCVGNKNAQ
+213 QPTKVFCVGNKNAQ
-227 GQGNMHIIEID
+227 GQGNLHIIEID
-238 HVDGNPPFQK
+238 HVEGNPAFPK
-248 KQVDIFFPPDASN
+248 KTVDIFFPQDAAN

-308 ATSYNNGTG
+308 ASAYNNGTG
-317 ILTVNKSGQ
+317 IVTINKAGQ
-326 VLSVEVSREKIIPYV
+326 VLTVEVAKDRIIPYV

-349 LALALSSRGGF
+349 LGLALASRGGF

-387 ASSEQLRTQDTINKL
+387 ASSDQLRTQDTINKL

-414 ILQYFSTLLD
+414 ILQYFSILLD

-429 KYESIELAKPV
+429 KHESIELAKPV

-464 GDIVKSYNDT
+464 GDIVKSYNDPQ
-474 TLALAVYIRANVNI
+474 LALAVYIKANIHI
-488 KVVSCLAELGQF
+488 KVVSCLAELGQT
-500 DKIVPYCEKVGYN
+500 DMILPYCEKVGYN

-531 SEFATSLL
+531 SDFATSLL
-539 ASPATDSKLNVEQIA
+539 SSSEVKINVETVA

-569 LLDALKNDSPS
+569 LLDALKNDSPA

-606 QMFSHYDKPTIGKL
+606 NMFSHYDKPTIGKL

-650 PSDWLVSYFG
+650 PNDWLVGYFG
-660 QLNVDQSIACLKE
+660 QLNVQQSVACIKE
-673 LFSHNLQQ
+673 LLGKNMQQ
-681 NLQVIIQ
+681 NLQVVIQ
-688 VATKYSDLIGPQKL
+688 VATKYSDLIGALTL
-702 IKLFEE
+702 IKIFEE
-708 YKCSEGLYY
+708 YKCVEGEYY
-717 YLSSIVNLTQDS
+717 YLSSIVNLTQEP

-737 AAARIGQTKEIERVV
+737 AAAKMNQTKEIERVV

-771 LEDQLPLVIVCDR
+771 LDDQLPLIIVCDR

-810 VNPSNTPQVI
+810 VNPANTPQVV
-820 AGLLDVDCDE
+820 AGLLDVDCE
-830 AVIKNLLMSVLG
+830 ESIIKNLLLSVLG
-842 RVPIKTLVEEVE
+842 RVPIKELVSEVE

-860 ILLPYLEKTLE
+860 ILLPFLEKTLE
-871 GGSNDQEVYNALAKI
+871 GGSNDQEVYNTLAKI

-897 LQENNNYDTLVVGK
+897 LQENNNYDSIVVGK

-918 YLAYISY
+918 YLAYICY
-925 SKGGNDDE
+925 SRGGNDDE
-933 LINITNENKMYKY
+933 LINITNDNKMYKY
-946 QARYLLQKS
+946 QARYLLAKS
-955 DLDLWNKVL
+955 DFDLWNKVL
-964 GSDNI
+964 GEDNV
-969 HRRQLVDQVISTGI
+969 HRRQLIDQVISTGI
-983 PELDDPEPISIT
+983 PELTDPEPISLT

-1005 EELMELLEK
+1005 NELIELLEK
-1014 IILEPS
+1014 IILESSP
-1020 AFSENASLQG
+1020 FNDNPSLQG
-1030 LMILTAIKAD
+1030 LLILTAIKAD
-1040 SSKVSGYIEK
+1040 TSRVMGYIEK
-1050 LDKFDPQEIAPLC
+1050 LDKFDPEEIAPLC
-1063 IDNGLNEEAFEVY
+1063 IDNQLYEEAFEVY
-1076 DKFELRSEAMNVL
+1076 DKFELRSEAMKVL
-1089 VESIVSLDRAEQY
+1089 VEDIMSLDRGEQY
-1102 AEKYDTP
+1102 AEKYDTS

-1115 GTAQLDG
+1115 GTAQLNG
-1122 LRIPEAIDSYI
+1122 LRIPEAIDSYV
-1133 KSKNPENFEQ
+1133 KSKNPANYEQ
-1143 VIDIAEHAGK
+1143 VIEIAEHGGK
-1153 EEELLPYLEMARET
+1153 EEELISFLDMARET
-1167 LREPVIDGAIIN
+1167 LREPVIDGSLIN
-1179 AYATLDRLR
+1179 AYATLDRLP
-1188 DMESFVGGSNVAD
+1188 DIEKFVSGPNVAD
-1201 LETIG
+1201 LEEIG

-1220 LYSNVSKYSKLATT
+1220 LYSTVSKYSKLATT

-1244 VDCARKASNTSVW
+1244 VDCARKASNTNVW

-1272 AQICGLNLIV
+1272 AQICGLNLII
-1282 DAEELPELVKTYEYN
+1282 DAEELPELVKTYEFN
-1297 GYFNELISLF
+1297 GYFNEVIALF

-1328 AKYTP
+1328 CKYSP

-1344 SRINIPKVLTACED
+1344 SRINIPKVITACEE
-1358 AHLYPELIFLY
+1358 AHLFPELIFLY

-1383 EKSEVAF
+1383 ERSEVAF
-1390 DHSSFKEIIVKAPNL
+1390 DHASFKEMIVKAPNL

-1412 QFYLN
+1412 NFYLA
-1417 ENPSLLVDLLS
+1417 ENPSLIVDLLA
-1428 VLTPKLDLPRVVRM
+1428 VLTPKLDIPRVVRL
-1442 FIKSDNLPMIKP
+1442 FIVNDNLPMIKP

-1481 KSLRSSIEHESN
+1481 KALKISIENESN

-1505 EKHDLIF
+1505 ENHEIIF
-1512 FRQIAAT
+1512 FRQISAI
-1519 LYAKEKKYNKAI
+1519 LYTKEKKFNKAI
-1531 SILKADKLWSDL
+1531 SILKNDKLWPEL
-1543 LKVVAIS
+1543 IKTAALS
-1550 KSPKIARDI
+1550 KSTKIAHE
-1559 LDYFVETGNHECFVA
+1559 LLEYFVETGNHECFVA
-1574 LLYTSYEYISHDYV
+1574 LLYSCYEYIESDYV
-1588 MEVSWLHNLSNFI
+1588 LEMSWLHDLGNFI
-1601 KPYEISIAY
+1601 KPYEISIAA

-1615 LNELYVDLKK
+1615 LNEVYNDMIK
-1625 RQDAEKGDEESSKNG
+1625 RREAEKEDEDQPLG
-1640 QAPLMLTNGPMSFQ
+1640 QPLMITNGPIMGQNMTGMSYQ
-1654 NTGLLS
+1654 ATG
-1660 APSLGFQPTGTGFGN
+1660 AGFGN
-1675 AF
+1675 NF

>member
-1 MSDIPIDF
+1 MSADIPIDF
-9 TELAQLTLLGISA
+9 SELTQLTQLGISPG
-22 SSLDFKSTTLESDRY
+22 SLDFKSTTLESDHY
-37 VCCREQGPQGNTV
+37 VCIRESGANGNTV
-50 AIVDLQNN
+50 AIVDLKNN
-58 NEVTRKNMT
+58 NEITRKTMA
-67 ADNAIMHPIENV
+67 ADNAIMHPDQFV

-94 GTKQRLKAH
+94 GSKQRLKAF
-103 TMNEPVIYWKWL
+103 TLDEPVVFWKWL
-115 DNKHLGLVTQSLIYF
+115 NNTHLGLVTGSAIYY

-135 GTNDGPSKLTDRHH
+135 NTADGPIRLSERHH

-167 FAVTG
+167 FAING

-187 SKSRNV
+187 SKTRNV
-193 SQAIEGHVC
+193 SQAIEGHVS
-202 KFASITLSGAS
+202 KFASVKLSGAAS
-213 HPTKVFCVGNKNAQ
+213 PTKVFCVGNKNAQ
-227 GQGNMHIIEID
+227 GQGNLHIIEID
-238 HVDGNPPFQK
+238 HVDGNPQFQK
-248 KQVDIFFPPDASN
+248 KTVDIFFPNDAAN
-261 DFPISLQASNKYGI
+261 DFPISLQASDQYGI
-275 IYILTKYGFIHLY
+275 IYVLTKYGFIHLY
-288 DMETGAN
+288 DIETGAN
-295 LFVNRITADPVFT
+295 LFVNRITAENVFT
-308 ATSYNNGTG
+308 ASSFNDGKGLIT
-317 ILTVNKSGQ
+317 INKSGQ

-341 LEKLSNVP
+341 LEKLANVP

-360 PGAENLFTQQFQ
+360 PGAENLFQQQFQ
-372 NYLNQGDYTNAAKVA
+372 NFLNQGDYSNAAKVA

-414 ILQYFSTLLD
+414 ILEYFSILLD

-429 KYESIELAKPV
+429 KFESIELAKPV

-451 WLKEDKLTSSEEL
+451 WLKEEKLTSSEEL
-464 GDIVKSYNDT
+464 GDIVKSYSDT
-474 TLALAVYIRANVNI
+474 ALALAVYIRANVNI

-500 DKIVPYCEKVGYN
+500 DKIVPYCEKVGYF

-539 ASPATDSKLNVEQIA
+539 AKPDNNLNVENIA

-569 LLDALKNDSPS
+569 LLDALKNDSPA

-606 QMFSHYDKPTIGKL
+606 KMFSHYDKPTIGKL

-650 PSDWLVSYFG
+650 PNDWLVAYFG
-660 QLNVDQSIACLKE
+660 QLNVQQSVACIKE
-673 LFSHNLQQ
+673 LLSNNVQQ

-688 VATKYSDLIGPQKL
+688 VATKYSDLIGPLAL
-702 IKLFEE
+702 IKIFED
-708 YKCSEGLYY
+708 YKCVEGEYY
-717 YLSSIVNLTQDS
+717 YLSSIVNLTQEP

-737 AAARIGQTKEIERVV
+737 AAAKMNQTKEIERVV

-771 LEDQLPLVIVCDR
+771 LDDQLPLIIVCDR

-810 VNPSNTPQVI
+810 VNPANTPQVI

-830 AVIKNLLMSVLG
+830 NIIKNLLLSVLG
-842 RVPIKTLVEEVE
+842 RVPIKELVEEVE

-860 ILLPYLEKTLE
+860 ILLPFLEKTLE
-871 GGSNDQEVYNALAKI
+871 GGSNDQEVYNTLAKI

-897 LQENNNYDTLVVGK
+897 LQENDIYDTLAVGK

-918 YLAYISY
+918 YLAYIAY

-946 QARYLLQKS
+946 QARYLLAKS
-955 DLDLWNKVL
+955 DFNLWNKVL
-964 GSDNI
+964 AEDDI
-969 HRRQLVDQVISTGI
+969 HRRQLIDQVISTGI
-983 PELDDPEPISIT
+983 PELNDPEPISIT
-995 VKAFMENDLP
+995 VRAFMENDLP
-1005 EELMELLEK
+1005 QELIELLEK

-1020 AFSENASLQG
+1020 PFNDNTSLQG
-1030 LMILTAIKAD
+1030 LLILTSIKAD
-1040 SSKVSGYIEK
+1040 PSRVSRYVER
-1050 LDKFDPQEIAPLC
+1050 LDKYDPEEIAPLC
-1063 IDNGLNEEAFEVY
+1063 IDNQLYEEAFEVY
-1076 DKFELRSEAMNVL
+1076 DKFELRTDAMKVL
-1089 VESIVSLDRAEQY
+1089 VDDIMSLDRGEQY
-1102 AEKYDTP
+1102 AEKYDTS
-1109 ELWYQL
+1109 ELWFQL
-1115 GTAQLDG
+1115 GTAQLNG
-1122 LRIPEAIDSYI
+1122 LRIPEAISSYV
-1133 KSKNPENFEQ
+1133 KSKNPSNYEH
-1143 VIDIAEHAGK
+1143 VIEIAEHAGK
-1153 EEELLPYLEMARET
+1153 EEELISFLDMARES
-1167 LREPVIDGAIIN
+1167 LREPVIDGALIN
-1179 AYATLDRLR
+1179 AYASLDRLS
-1188 DMESFVGGSNVAD
+1188 DIEKFVGGSNVAD

-1244 VDCARKASNTSVW
+1244 VDCARKASNINVW

-1272 AQICGLNLIV
+1272 AQICGLNLII
-1282 DAEELPELVKTYEYN
+1282 DAEELPELVRTYEYN
-1297 GYFNELISLF
+1297 GYFTELIALF

-1328 AKYTP
+1328 SKYSP

-1344 SRINIPKVLTACED
+1344 SRLNIPKVLTACEQ

-1383 EKSEVAF
+1383 QRSEVAF
-1390 DHSSFKEIIVKAPNL
+1390 EHTSFKEIVAKATNL

-1417 ENPSLLVDLLS
+1417 ENPSLIVDLLS
-1428 VLTPKLDLPRVVRM
+1428 VLTPKLDLPRVVRI
-1442 FIKSDNLPMIKP
+1442 FVKSDNLPLIKP

-1460 DKNNSVVNSAY
+1460 EKNNSVVNTAY

-1481 KSLRSSIEHESN
+1481 KSLRSSIENESN

-1505 EKHDLIF
+1505 ENHDLIF
-1512 FRQIAAT
+1512 FRQISAT
-1519 LYAKEKKYNKAI
+1519 LYSKEKKYNKAI
-1531 SILKADKLWSDL
+1531 SILKNDKLWGDL
-1543 LKVVAIS
+1543 IRTVAIS
-1550 KSPKIARDI
+1550 KSSKIAHDL

-1574 LLYTSYEYISHDYV
+1574 LLYTSYEFISYDYV
-1588 MEVSWLHNLSNFI
+1588 LEVSWLHNLGNFI
-1601 KPYEISIAY
+1601 KPYEISIAS
-1610 ENQKK
+1610 ENQKRI
-1615 LNELYVDLKK
+1615 NEVYQEFKDRKN
-1625 RQDAEKGDEESSKNG
+1625 AEKEDEDKPLG
-1640 QAPLMLTNGPMSFQ
+1640 QPLMITNGPIGI
-1654 NTGLLS
+1654 NGL
-1660 APSLGFQPTGTGFGN
+1660 GYQPTGAGFGN
-1675 AF
+1675 SF

>member
-1 MSDIPIDF
+1 MSNDIPIDF
-9 TELAQLTLLGISA
+9 TELAQLTQLGIQQG
-22 SSLDFKSTTLESDRY
+22 SLDFRSTTLESDHY
-37 VCCREQGPQGNTV
+37 VCVREVGALGNTV
-50 AIVDLQNN
+50 AIVDLKNN
-58 NEVTRKNMT
+58 NSVSRKNMS
-67 ADNAIMHPIENV
+67 ADNAIMHPEQLV

-88 LQIFNL
+88 VQIFNL
-94 GTKQRLKAH
+94 ETKQRLKSF
-103 TMNEPVIYWKWL
+103 TMDLPITYWKWL
-115 DNKHLGLVTQSLIYF
+115 NNEILGLVTNSSAYTL
-130 WNVFD
+130 NVFD
-135 GTNDGPSKLTDRHH
+135 GTNNGPTKLTDRHH
-149 SLNNAQIIN
+149 SLNNCQIIN
-158 FVAEPDLNW
+158 FVTEPSLNW
-167 FAVTG
+167 YTITG

-187 SKSRNV
+187 SSSRNV

-202 KFASITLSGAS
+202 KFGFVKLADAIQ
-213 HPTKVFCVGNKNAQ
+213 PTKVFCVGNKNAQ
-227 GQGNMHIIEID
+227 GQGNLHIIEID
-238 HVDGNPPFQK
+238 HVDGNPEFTK
-248 KQVDIFFPPDASN
+248 KSVDIFFPPDATN
-261 DFPISLQASNKYGI
+261 DFPISLQTSDKYGI

-288 DMETGAN
+288 DIETGSN

-308 ATSYNNGTG
+308 AAPYNNGTG
-317 ILTVNKSGQ
+317 IITINKSGQ
-326 VLSVEVSREKIIPYV
+326 VLTVELSREKIIPYV

-360 PGAENLFTQQFQ
+360 PGAERLFVQQFQ
-372 NYLNQGDYTNAAKVA
+372 NYLNQGDYANAAKVA

-402 KHITPQPGQISP
+402 KHITPLPGQISP

-446 PLFEK
+446 PLFER
-451 WLKEDKLTSSEEL
+451 WLKEDKLTCSEEL
-464 GDIVKSYNDT
+464 GDIVKSYNDVA
-474 TLALAVYIRANVNI
+474 LALAVYIRANVNI

-500 DKIVPYCEKVGYN
+500 DKILPYCQKVGYL

-539 ASPATDSKLNVEQIA
+539 AGPDVNIDIERIA

-569 LLDALKNDSPS
+569 LLDALKNDSPA

-606 QMFSHYDKPTIGKL
+606 NMFSHYDKPTIGKL

-650 PSDWLVSYFG
+650 PTDWLVSYFG
-660 QLNVDQSIACLKE
+660 QLNVQQTVECLKE
-673 LFSHNLQQ
+673 LLSNNMQQ
-681 NLQVIIQ
+681 NLQVVIQ
-688 VATKYSDLIGPQKL
+688 VATKYSDLIGPLTL
-702 IKLFEE
+702 IKIFEDF
-708 YKCSEGLYY
+708 KCTEGEYY
-717 YLSSIVNLTQDS
+717 YLSSIVNLTQDP

-737 AAARIGQTKEIERVV
+737 CAAKLGQTKEIERIV

-761 KVKNFLKEFK
+761 KVKNFLKEFE
-771 LEDQLPLVIVCDR
+771 LEDQLPLIIVCDR
-784 FNFVHDLILYLY
+784 FDFVHDLILYLY
-796 KNQYFKFIEVYVQS
+796 KKKFFKFIEVYVQQ
-810 VNPSNTPQVI
+810 VNPANTPQVI

-830 AVIKNLLMSVLG
+830 NIIKDLLLSVLG
-842 RVPIKTLVEEVE
+842 RVPIKELVSEVE

-860 ILLPYLEKTLE
+860 ILLPFLEKTLE
-871 GGSNDQEVYNALAKI
+871 GGSTDQEVYNSLAKI

-897 LQENNNYDTLVVGK
+897 LEENNDYDTLVVGK

-918 YLAYISY
+918 YLAYICY
-925 SKGGNDDE
+925 SKGNNDDE

-946 QARYLLQKS
+946 QARYLLKKS
-955 DLDLWNKVL
+955 DFDLWNKVL
-964 GSDNI
+964 SEDNI
-969 HRRQLVDQVISTGI
+969 HRRQLIDQVISTGI
-983 PELDDPEPISIT
+983 PELTDPEPISIT

-1005 EELMELLEK
+1005 SELIELLEK

-1020 AFSENASLQG
+1020 AFSENTSLQG
-1030 LMILTAIKAD
+1030 LLILTAIKAD
-1040 SSKVSGYIEK
+1040 SSRVLGYIEK
-1050 LDKFDPQEIAPLC
+1050 LDKFDPNEIAPLC
-1063 IDNGLNEEAFEVY
+1063 IENQLYEEAFEVY
-1076 DKFELRSEAMNVL
+1076 DKFELRADAMKVL
-1089 VESIVSLDRAEQY
+1089 VEDIMSLDRGEQY

-1109 ELWYQL
+1109 DLWFQL
-1115 GTAQLDG
+1115 GNAQLNG
-1122 LRIPEAIDSYI
+1122 LRIPEAIESYV
-1133 KSKNPENFEQ
+1133 KSKNPENFKQ
-1143 VIDIAEHAGK
+1143 VIEIAEHAGK
-1153 EEELLPYLEMARET
+1153 EEELIPFLDMARET
-1167 LREPVIDGAIIN
+1167 LREPAIDGAIIN
-1179 AYATLDRLR
+1179 AYATLGKLS
-1188 DMESFVGGSNVAD
+1188 EIEKFVAGPNVAD
-1201 LETIG
+1201 IEEIG
-1206 DKLFEAKNYKGAKI
+1206 DKLFQAKNYKAAKI
-1220 LYSNVSKYSKLATT
+1220 LYSSISKYSKLATT
-1234 LVYLEDYQGA
+1234 LVYLKDYQGA
-1244 VDCARKASNTSVW
+1244 VDCARKASNTAVW
-1257 KQVNNACIENKEFRL
+1257 KQVHNACIENKEFRL

-1282 DAEELPELVKTYEYN
+1282 DAEELDELVKTYEYN

-1328 AKYTP
+1328 CKYSP

-1344 SRINIPKVLTACED
+1344 SRINIPKVLTACEE

-1383 EKSEVAF
+1383 DKSEVAF

-1412 QFYLN
+1412 AFYLN
-1417 ENPSLLVDLLS
+1417 EHPSLLVDLLS

-1442 FIKSDNLPMIKP
+1442 FVKSDNLPLIKP

-1460 DKNNSVVNSAY
+1460 EKNNSVVNSAY

-1481 KSLRSSIEHESN
+1481 KSLKASIENEAT
-1493 NRFNK
+1493 NRYNS

-1505 EKHDLIF
+1505 ENHQIIF
-1512 FRQIAAT
+1512 FRQISAT
-1519 LYAKEKKYNKAI
+1519 LYSKNKKFNKAI
-1531 SILKADKLWSDL
+1531 SILKNDKLWSDL
-1543 LKVVAIS
+1543 IKTVAIS
-1550 KSPKIARDI
+1550 KSTKIAHGL
-1559 LDYFVETGNHECFVA
+1559 LDYFVETGNRECFVA
-1574 LLYTSYEYISHDYV
+1574 LLFACYDTIEYDYV
-1588 MEVSWLHNLSNFI
+1588 LELAWLHNLANFI
-1601 KPYEISIAY
+1601 KPYEISIVY

-1615 LNELYVDLKK
+1615 LNDVYEDLQK
-1625 RQDAEKGDEESSKNG
+1625 RKEEEAEKEENTTTG
-1640 QAPLMLTNGPMSFQ
+1640 QPLMITNGSTFVP
-1654 NTGLLS
+1654 NVTGI
-1660 APSLGFQPTGTGFGN
+1660 GYQPTGAGFGN

>member
-9 TELAQLTLLGISA
+9 TELTQLTSLGIQPA
-22 SSLDFKSTTLESDRY
+22 SLDFKSTTLESDSY
-37 VCCREQGPQGNTV
+37 VCIRELGAGGNTV
-50 AIVDLQNN
+50 SIVDLKNN

-67 ADNAIMHPIENV
+67 ADNAIMHPSQFV

-94 GTKQRLKAH
+94 GTKQRLKSH
-103 TMNEPVIYWKWL
+103 TLDEPVVFWKWL
-115 DNKHLGLVTQSLIYF
+115 DDSHLGLVTASSIYF

-135 GTNDGPSKLTDRHH
+135 GTNNGPTKLTERHH
-149 SLNNAQIIN
+149 SLASCQIIN
-158 FVAEPDLNW
+158 FVAEPNLGW

-187 SKSRNV
+187 LRQRSV
-193 SQAIEGHVC
+193 SQAIEGHVA
-202 KFASITLSGAS
+202 KFSSVKLSGAS
-213 HPTKVFCVGNKNAQ
+213 APTKVFCVGNKNALGQ
-227 GQGNMHIIEID
+227 GQLHIIEID

-248 KQVDIFFPPDASN
+248 KTVDIFFPPDAAN
-261 DFPISLQASNKYGI
+261 DFPISLQASSQYGI
-275 IYILTKYGFIHLY
+275 VYILTKYGFIHLY
-288 DMETGAN
+288 DIESGQN
-295 LFVNRITADPVFT
+295 LFVNRITVDPVFT
-308 ATSYNNGTG
+308 ASAYDNGTG
-317 ILTVNKSGQ
+317 ILTINKAGQ
-326 VLSVEVSREKIIPYV
+326 VLSVAVAKDKIIPYV

-349 LALALSSRGGF
+349 LALSLASRGGF
-360 PGAENLFTQQFQ
+360 PGAENLFNQQFQ
-372 NYLNQGDYTNAAKVA
+372 NLLNQGDYTSAAKVA
-387 ASSEQLRTQDTINKL
+387 ALSEQLRTQDTINKL
-402 KHITPQPGQISP
+402 KNITPQPGQVSP
-414 ILQYFSTLLD
+414 ILQYFLTLLD

-464 GDIVKSYNDT
+464 GDIVKSYNDPA
-474 TLALAVYIRANVNI
+474 LALAVYIRANTNI

-500 DKIVPYCEKVGYN
+500 DKILPYCQKVGYN
-513 PDFTNLI
+513 PDYTNLI
-520 QNLVRVNPDKA
+520 QNLVRVSPDRA

-539 ASPATDSKLNVEQIA
+539 GGDTQLDIERIA

-569 LLDALKNDSPS
+569 LLDALKNDQPL

-650 PSDWLVSYFG
+650 PIDWLVLYFG
-660 QLNVDQSIACLKE
+660 QLNVQQLVACLKE
-673 LFSHNLQQ
+673 LLSNNMAQ
-681 NLQVIIQ
+681 NLQAVIQ
-688 VATKYSDLIGPQKL
+688 VATKYSDLIGATTL
-702 IKLFEE
+702 IKIFED
-708 YKCSEGLYY
+708 YKCNEGLYY
-717 YLSSIVNLTQDS
+717 YLSLIVNLTQEP

-737 AAARIGQTKEIERVV
+737 SAARMNQTKEIERVV

-761 KVKNFLKEFK
+761 KVKNFLKEAK
-771 LEDQLPLVIVCDR
+771 LDDQLPLIIVCDR

-810 VNPSNTPQVI
+810 VNPANTPLVI

-830 AVIKNLLMSVLG
+830 NIIKGLLASVLG
-842 RVPIKTLVEEVE
+842 RVPIKELVSEVE

-860 ILLPYLEKTLE
+860 ILLPFLEKTLE
-871 GGSNDQEVYNALAKI
+871 GGSTDQEVYNTLAKI

-897 LQENNNYDTLVVGK
+897 LQENQQYDTLAVGK

-925 SKGGNDDE
+925 SKGGNNDE

-946 QARYLLQKS
+946 QARYLLAKS
-955 DLDLWNKVL
+955 DFDLWNKVL
-964 GSDNI
+964 TEENP
-969 HRRQLVDQVISTGI
+969 HRRQLIDQVISTGI
-983 PELDDPEPISIT
+983 PELSDPEPISIT

-1005 EELMELLEK
+1005 QELTELLEK

-1020 AFSENASLQG
+1020 PFNDNASLQG
-1030 LMILTAIKAD
+1030 LLILTAIRAD
-1040 SSKVSGYIEK
+1040 PSRVSSYVEK
-1050 LDKFDPQEIAPLC
+1050 LDKFDPEEIAPLC
-1063 IDNGLNEEAFEVY
+1063 IENQLYEEAFEVY
-1076 DKFELRSEAMNVL
+1076 DKFELRSQAMKVL
-1089 VESIVSLDRAEQY
+1089 VEDIMSLDRGEQY
-1102 AEKYDTP
+1102 AEKYDTS

-1115 GTAQLDG
+1115 GTAQLNG
-1122 LRIPEAIDSYI
+1122 LRIPEAIESYVR
-1133 KSKNPENFEQ
+1133 SKNPENYEQ
-1143 VIDIAEHAGK
+1143 VIEISERAGK
-1153 EEELLPYLEMARET
+1153 EEELIPFLDMARET

-1179 AYATLDRLR
+1179 AYASLDKLP
-1188 DMESFVGGSNVAD
+1188 DIEKFVGGSNVAD
-1201 LETIG
+1201 LELIG
-1206 DKLFEAKNYKGAKI
+1206 DKLFEQKNYKAAKI
-1220 LYSNVSKYSKLATT
+1220 LYSNISKYAKLATT
-1234 LVYLEDYQGA
+1234 LVYLQDYQAA

-1257 KQVNNACIENKEFRL
+1257 KQVNSACIENKEFRL
-1272 AQICGLNLIV
+1272 AQICGLNLII
-1282 DAEELPELVKTYEYN
+1282 DAEELPELVQTYEHN
-1297 GYFNELISLF
+1297 GYFNELIALF

-1321 TELAILY
+1321 TQLAILY
-1328 AKYTP
+1328 CKYSP

-1344 SRINIPKVLTACED
+1344 SRLNIPKVLTACEE
-1358 AHLYPELIFLY
+1358 AHLFPELIFLY

-1383 EKSEVAF
+1383 EHSEVAF

-1412 QFYLN
+1412 NFYMQ

-1428 VLTPKLDLPRVVRM
+1428 VLTPKLDLPRVVRI
-1442 FIKSDNLPMIKP
+1442 FVKSDNLPMIKP

-1481 KSLRSSIEHESN
+1481 KSLRSSIDNELN

-1505 EKHDLIF
+1505 ENHELIF
-1512 FRQIAAT
+1512 FRQISAA
-1519 LYAKEKKYNKAI
+1519 LYTKEKKFVKAI
-1531 SILKADKLWSDL
+1531 SILKNDKLWSDL
-1543 LKVVAIS
+1543 LKTVAVS
-1550 KSPKIARDI
+1550 KSTKIAHEL
-1559 LDYFVETGNHECFVA
+1559 LDYFVETGNHECFIA
-1574 LLYTSYEYISHDYV
+1574 LLYTSYEYIASDYV
-1588 MEVSWLHNLSNFI
+1588 SELSWLHNLGNFT
-1601 KPYEISIAY
+1601 KPYEISILY

-1615 LNELYVDLKK
+1615 LDELHKDYLK
-1625 RQDAEKGDEESSKNG
+1625 RQAEGAEESNG
-1640 QAPLMLTNGPMSFQ
+1640 TAPTPLMITSG
-1654 NTGLLS
+1654 GLGYQ
-1660 APSLGFQPTGTGFGN
+1660 ATGTGFGN

>member
-9 TELAQLTLLGISA
+9 TELAQLSSLGIQA
-22 SSLDFKSTTLESDRY
+22 SSLDFRSTTLESDHY
-37 VCCREQGPQGNTV
+37 VCVRESGAQGNTV
-50 AIVDLQNN
+50 AIIDLHDNN
-58 NEVTRKNMT
+58 NVTRKNMS
-67 ADNAIMHPIENV
+67 ADSAIMHLDQFV

-88 LQIFNL
+88 IQIFNL
-94 GTKQRLKAH
+94 GSKQRLKSF
-103 TMNEPVIYWKWL
+103 TMDEPVVFWKWL
-115 DNKHLGLVTQSLIYF
+115 TSDVLGLVTGSAIF
-130 WNVFD
+130 TWSIFD
-135 GTNDGPSKLTDRHH
+135 GSNAGPTKLADRHH
-149 SLNNAQIIN
+149 TLSNAQIIN

-172 IAQEDGRIAGHIQLY
+172 IAQEDGRIAGHVQLF
-187 SKSRNV
+187 SKARNV

-202 KFASITLSGAS
+202 KFGSIKLEGAP

-227 GQGNMHIIEID
+227 GQGNLHIIEID
-238 HVDGNPPFQK
+238 HVDGNPSFPK
-248 KQVDIFFPPDASN
+248 KTVDIFFPPDATN
-261 DFPISLQASNKYGI
+261 DFPISLQASDKYGI

-288 DMETGAN
+288 DMESGAN

-308 ATSYNNGTG
+308 AAAYNNGTG
-317 ILTVNKSGQ
+317 IITINKSGQ
-326 VLSVEVSREKIIPYV
+326 VLSVEVAKDKIIPYV

-349 LALALSSRGGF
+349 LALSLSARGGF
-360 PGAENLFTQQFQ
+360 PGAENLFSQQFQ
-372 NYLNQGDYTNAAKVA
+372 NYLNQGDYLNAAKIA

-451 WLKEDKLTSSEEL
+451 WLKDDKLTSSEEL
-464 GDIVKSYNDT
+464 GDIVKSYNDPA
-474 TLALAVYIRANVNI
+474 LALAVYIRANVNI

-500 DKIVPYCEKVGYN
+500 DKILPYCEKVGYQ

-539 ASPATDSKLNVEQIA
+539 ASDSSNLNVEGIA

-569 LLDALKNDSPS
+569 LLDALKDDSPAD
-580 EGHLQTK
+580 GHLQTK
-587 VLEINLLHA
+587 VLETNLLHA

-650 PSDWLVSYFG
+650 PNDWLVAYFG
-660 QLNVDQSIACLKE
+660 QLNVQQSVACLKE
-673 LFSHNLQQ
+673 LLTQNMQQ
-681 NLQVIIQ
+681 NLQVVIQ
-688 VATKYSDLIGPQKL
+688 VATKYSDLIGPLTL
-702 IKLFEE
+702 IKIFED
-708 YKCSEGLYY
+708 YKCVEGEYY
-717 YLSSIVNLTQDS
+717 YLSSIVNLTQEP
-729 DVVFKYIQ
+729 DVVFKYIE
-737 AAARIGQTKEIERVV
+737 AAAKMNQTKEIERVV

-761 KVKNFLKEFK
+761 KVKNFLKEAK
-771 LEDQLPLVIVCDR
+771 LEDQLPLIIVCDR

-796 KNQYFKFIEVYVQS
+796 KNQFFKFIEVYVQQ
-810 VNPSNTPQVI
+810 VNPANTPQVI

-830 AVIKNLLMSVLG
+830 SIIKGLLESVLG
-842 RVPIKTLVEEVE
+842 RVPVKDLVAEVE

-860 ILLPYLEKTLE
+860 ILLPFLEKTLQ
-871 GGSNDQEVYNALAKI
+871 GGSNDQEVYNTLAKI

-897 LQENNNYDTLVVGK
+897 LQENDVYDTLAVGK

-918 YLAYISY
+918 YLAYICY
-925 SKGGNDDE
+925 SKGGNDAE

-955 DLDLWNKVL
+955 DFDLWGQVL
-964 GSDNI
+964 SSENT

-983 PELDDPEPISIT
+983 PELSDPEPISIT

-1005 EELMELLEK
+1005 QELIELLEK

-1020 AFSENASLQG
+1020 PFNDNTSLQG
-1030 LMILTAIKAD
+1030 LLILTAIKAD
-1040 SSKVSGYIEK
+1040 SSRVMNYIEK
-1050 LDKFDPQEIAPLC
+1050 LDKFDPEEIAPLC
-1063 IDNGLNEEAFEVY
+1063 IENQLYEEAFEIY
-1076 DKFELRSEAMNVL
+1076 DKFELRNDAMKVL
-1089 VESIVSLDRAEQY
+1089 VEDIMSLDRGEQY
-1102 AEKYDTP
+1102 ASKHEDP

-1115 GTAQLDG
+1115 GTAQLNG
-1122 LRIPEAIDSYI
+1122 LRIPEAIDSYV
-1133 KSKNPENFEQ
+1133 KSKKPDNFEQ
-1143 VIDIAEHAGK
+1143 VIEIAERGGK
-1153 EEELLPYLEMARET
+1153 EEELVAFLDMARES
-1167 LREPVIDGAIIN
+1167 LREPLIDGSLIN
-1179 AYATLDRLR
+1179 CYASLDRLN
-1188 DMESFVGGSNVAD
+1188 DIEKFVGGSNVAD
-1201 LETIG
+1201 LEAIG
-1206 DKLFEAKNYKGAKI
+1206 DKLFEAKNYKAAKI

-1234 LVYLEDYQGA
+1234 LVYLKDYQGA
-1244 VDCARKASNTSVW
+1244 VDCARKASNTNVW
-1257 KQVNNACIENKEFRL
+1257 KQVNAACIENKEFRL
-1272 AQICGLNLIV
+1272 AQICGLNLII
-1282 DAEELPELVKTYEYN
+1282 DAEELPELVSTYEYN
-1297 GYFNELISLF
+1297 GYFTELIALF

-1328 AKYTP
+1328 SKYSP
-1333 EKVMEHLKLFW
+1333 DKVMEHLKLFW
-1344 SRINIPKVLTACED
+1344 SRINIPKVLTACES

-1390 DHSSFKEIIVKAPNL
+1390 EHSSFKEIIVKVPNL

-1412 QFYLN
+1412 NFYLA

-1428 VLTPKLDLPRVVRM
+1428 VLSPKLDLPRVVRM
-1442 FIKSDNLPMIKP
+1442 FVKSDNLPLIKP

-1460 DKNNSVVNSAY
+1460 DKNNSVVNGAY

-1481 KSLRSSIEHESN
+1481 KSLKSSIENESN
-1493 NRFNK
+1493 NRFNS

-1505 EKHDLIF
+1505 ENHDIIF
-1512 FRQIAAT
+1512 FRSISAT
-1519 LYAKEKKYNKAI
+1519 LYSKNKKYTKAI
-1531 SILKADKLWSDL
+1531 SILKNDKLWADL
-1543 LKVVAIS
+1543 IKTAAVS
-1550 KSPKIARDI
+1550 KSTKISHEL
-1559 LDYFVETGNHECFVA
+1559 LDYFVETGNRECFVA
-1574 LLYTSYEYISHDYV
+1574 MLYSCYETIEYDYV
-1588 MEVSWLHNLSNFI
+1588 LELSWLHDLGNFI

-1615 LNELYVDLKK
+1615 LNEVYGDLQKRKEEEKK
-1625 RQDAEKGDEESSKNG
+1625 DEDTPVAG
-1640 QAPLMLTNGPMSFQ
+1640 QPLMITNGAM
-1654 NTGLLS
+1654 GY
-1660 APSLGFQPTGTGFGN
+1660 QPTGAGFGN

>member
-9 TELAQLTLLGISA
+9 TELTQLTQLGISP
-22 SSLDFKSTTLESDRY
+22 SSLDFKSTTLESDHY
-37 VCCREQGPQGNTV
+37 ICIRESGPSGNTV
-50 AIVDLQNN
+50 AIVDLKNN
-58 NEVTRKNMT
+58 NEVTRKNMS
-67 ADNAIMHPIENV
+67 ADNAIMHPQEFV

-94 GTKQRLKAH
+94 GSKQRLKAY
-103 TMNEPVIYWKWL
+103 TMNEPVIFWKWL
-115 DNKHLGLVTQSLIYF
+115 DNQHLGLVTQSSIYF

-135 GTNDGPSKLTDRHH
+135 GTNDGPIKLTDRHH
-149 SLNNAQIIN
+149 TLNNAQIIN

-187 SKSRNV
+187 SRSRNV
-193 SQAIEGHVC
+193 SQPIEGHVC
-202 KFASITLSGAS
+202 KFASLTLSGAVQ
-213 HPTKVFCVGNKNAQ
+213 PTKVFCVGNKNAQ

-248 KQVDIFFPPDASN
+248 KVVDIFFPPDASN
-261 DFPISLQASNKYGI
+261 DFPISLQASDKYGI
-275 IYILTKYGFIHLY
+275 VYILTKYGFIHLY
-288 DMETGAN
+288 DMESGSN

-308 ATSYNNGTG
+308 AASYNNGTG
-317 ILTVNKSGQ
+317 LLTINKTGQ
-326 VLSVEVSREKIIPYV
+326 VLSVEVSKDKIIPYV
-341 LEKLSNVP
+341 LEKLANVP
-349 LALALSSRGGF
+349 LAISLAGRGGF
-360 PGAENLFTQQFQ
+360 PGAENLLNQQFQ
-372 NYLNQGDYTNAAKVA
+372 AYLNQGDYTNAAKVA

-429 KYESIELAKPV
+429 KFESIELAKPV

-464 GDIVKSYNDT
+464 GDIVKSYGDAA
-474 TLALAVYIRANVNI
+474 LALAVYIRANVNI

-500 DKIVPYCEKVGYN
+500 DKILPYCQKVGYN
-513 PDFTNLI
+513 PDYTNLI

-539 ASPATDSKLNVEQIA
+539 SSDTPLNVEQIA

-569 LLDALKNDSPS
+569 LLDALKNDSPA

-620 CEKSGLFQRALEHYD
+620 CEKSGLYQRALEHYD

-640 KRVIVHTNVL
+640 KRVIIHTSAL
-650 PSDWLVSYFG
+650 PNDWLVSYFG

-673 LFSHNLQQ
+673 LFSHDLAQ

-688 VATKYSDLIGPQKL
+688 VATKYSDLIGAKKL

-708 YKCSEGLYY
+708 YKCTEGLYY
-717 YLSSIVNLTQDS
+717 YLSSIVNLTQDP

-737 AAARIGQTKEIERVV
+737 AAAKIGQTKEIERVV

-761 KVKNFLKEFK
+761 KVKNFLKEAN

-784 FNFVHDLILYLY
+784 FGFVHDLILYLY
-796 KNQYFKFIEVYVQS
+796 KNKHFKFIEVYVQS
-810 VNPSNTPQVI
+810 VNPDNTPQVI

-830 AVIKNLLMSVLG
+830 SIIKNLLMSVLG
-842 RVPIKTLVEEVE
+842 RVPIKPLVEEVE

-897 LQENNNYDTLVVGK
+897 LQENNNYDTLTVGK

-918 YLAYISY
+918 YLAYICY
-925 SKGGNDDE
+925 AKGGNDDA
-933 LINITNENKMYKY
+933 LIEVTNENKMYKY

-964 GSDNI
+964 SSDNV
-969 HRRQLVDQVISTGI
+969 HRRQLIDQVISTGI

-995 VKAFMENDLP
+995 VKAFMENELP

-1020 AFSENASLQG
+1020 PFSDNASLQG
-1030 LMILTAIKAD
+1030 LMILTAVKAD
-1040 SSKVSGYIEK
+1040 SSKVSGYVEK
-1050 LDKFDPQEIAPLC
+1050 LDKFDPLEIAPLC
-1063 IDNGLNEEAFEVY
+1063 IDNGLNEEAFEAY
-1076 DKFELRSEAMNVL
+1076 DKFELRSEAMKVL
-1089 VESIVSLDRAEQY
+1089 IEDIVSLDRAEQY

-1122 LRIPEAIDSYI
+1122 LRIPDAIDSYV
-1133 KSKNPENFEQ
+1133 KSKNPENYAQ
-1143 VIDIAEHAGK
+1143 VIEIAEHAGK
-1153 EEELLPYLEMARET
+1153 EEELLPFLEMARET
-1167 LREPVIDGAIIN
+1167 LREPVIDGAFIN
-1179 AYATLDRLR
+1179 VYASLDRLS
-1188 DMESFVGGSNVAD
+1188 DMENFVSGTNVAD
-1201 LETIG
+1201 LEAIG
-1206 DKLFEAKNYKGAKI
+1206 DKLFEAKNYKAAKI

-1234 LVYLEDYQGA
+1234 LVYLGDYQAA
-1244 VDCARKASNTSVW
+1244 VDCARKASNTEVW

-1272 AQICGLNLIV
+1272 AQICGLNLII

-1297 GYFNELISLF
+1297 GYFTELIALF
-1307 ESGLGLERAHMGMF
+1307 ESGLGLERAHKGMF

-1328 AKYTP
+1328 SKYSP
-1333 EKVMEHLKLFW
+1333 ERVMEHLKLFW
-1344 SRINIPKVLTACED
+1344 SRINIPKAITACEE

-1383 EKSEVAF
+1383 DKSEVAF
-1390 DHSSFKEIIVKAPNL
+1390 EHSSFKEIIVKAPNL

-1417 ENPSLLVDLLS
+1417 EQPSLLVDLLS
-1428 VLTPKLDLPRVVRM
+1428 VLSPRLDLPRVVRM
-1442 FIKSDNLPMIKP
+1442 FVKSDNLPLIKP
-1454 FLISVL
+1454 FLVSVL
-1460 DKNNSVVNSAY
+1460 EKNNRVVNDAY
-1471 HDLLIEEEDY
+1471 HSLLIEEQDH
-1481 KSLRSSIEHESN
+1481 KALRDAIQSYD
-1493 NRFNK
+1493 RFDHI
-1498 LDLAERL
+1498 DLAERL
-1505 EKHDLIF
+1505 ENHSLVY
-1512 FRQIAAT
+1512 FRQISA
-1519 LYAKEKKYNKAI
+1519 LLFAKNNKFNKSI
-1531 SILKADKLWSDL
+1531 SILKKDGDWVNL
-1543 LKVVAIS
+1543 LKVASGSNQKVVHEV
-1550 KSPKIARDI
+1550 
-1559 LDYFVETGNHECFVA
+1559 LDYFVSTGNYEALVA
-1574 LLYTSYEYISHDYV
+1574 LLYTCYNHIDSTYVAEVAFEYQ
-1588 MEVSWLHNLSNFI
+1588 LGNFVA
-1601 KPYEISIAY
+1601 PYKIYKDFTREQMLNDLLKRLPNKEEETE
-1610 ENQKK
+1610 ENE
-1615 LNELYVDLKK
+1615 NP
-1625 RQDAEKGDEESSKNG
+1625 RF
-1640 QAPLMLTNGPMSFQ
+1640 MLTY
-1654 NTGLLS
+1654 
-1660 APSLGFQPTGTGFGN
+1660 
-1675 AF
+1675 